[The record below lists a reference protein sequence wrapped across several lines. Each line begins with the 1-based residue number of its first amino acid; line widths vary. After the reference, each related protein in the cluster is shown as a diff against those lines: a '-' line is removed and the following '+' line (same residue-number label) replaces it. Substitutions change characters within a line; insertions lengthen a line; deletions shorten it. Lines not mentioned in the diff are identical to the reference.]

1 MKKILDKAKKSRVL
15 KYLKNLGLSSKEII
29 KKTIE
34 DNDAYFMGTQIA
46 DEIREWNENRKSQ
59 PKVGISKKLK
69 EKFWNY
75 IDKDRFEEGSYKD
88 DIKKIKD
95 TIVKGITTGDWRE
108 KDKNDF
114 FSIID
119 EDPDYLFVDDPDFPI
134 GESYFKGGK
143 MNITALRDE
152 YLKNL
157 RIVAKKESLEVL
169 SPIEPLNDKVEEL
182 KDRLIKDSE
191 YVDSTVRDEISDVSR
206 DTEYT
211 DIKDKILNI
220 ISVVSSN
227 PKIENNY
234 KDVLAD
240 ELAVLFL
247 NQAKYKSSNP
257 HVKHYTDDIKISPD
271 NIKGDLSAEMS
282 IEKNDLLDKIDK
294 AGATS
299 ISTKLE
305 EKIGSV
311 PEIVEADIEKT
322 VLPEPSEEDLS
333 ATVVASSAS
342 AQGEDFNMFGMA
354 SGIITALVALVAIP
368 VNLVNQK
375 VIDDMEKKY
384 GTNFT
389 FKQPMVVSDNISSD
403 TASKYSKAIEVKQL
417 AELKGLIESTVA
429 RQDGGSV
436 ISRAMR
442 GSKLLSPMNVEF
454 KDGVQQASDGG
465 VSYDEI
471 ISAFSESG
479 RPFFKPIAPIYS
491 TALNS
496 FTYTAVR
503 ESENYSLI
511 NNLDCLVSKGES
523 GEFIDLKRNA
533 LPSYMEVNI
542 DYTFAESPIDLKQK
556 KQTRKT
562 TMGLQILPRKIAS
575 SDILKTL
582 DELNMKYF
590 DSIVVTK
597 DERNFIKKAKNMLTF
612 WKKKGTKNEIKA
624 LKSNSFSDIVNKI
637 SNVKSPLFHLVI
649 SYPDYMELKNLG
661 TDLMDRTD
669 YSRVMT
675 RLPLISLTII
685 DEDSD
690 ILYLSEGPTMSY
702 IRHSLED
709 FVDTVSQYEKD
720 LKTIIKYNQM

>member
-1 MKKILDKAKKSRVL
+1 MNKVLDKVKKNKVI
-15 KYLKNLGLSSKEII
+15 KYLKNLGLSSKDII

-34 DNDAYFMGTQIA
+34 DNDVYFMGTQIA
-46 DEIREWNENRKSQ
+46 NDIKEWNEERKNT
-59 PKVGISKKLK
+59 PKGGLTKKLK
-69 EKFWNY
+69 EKFWEY
-75 IDKDRFEEGSYKD
+75 IDSDRFDEGSYKD
-88 DIKKIKD
+88 DVDKVKN
-95 TIVKGITTGDWRE
+95 TIIKGIKTGDWRE
-108 KDKNDF
+108 EEKNDF
-114 FSIID
+114 LSIID
-119 EDPDYLFVDDPDFPI
+119 EDPDYLFVDDPEYSF

-143 MNITALRDE
+143 MNITELRDK
-152 YLKNL
+152 YLTNL
-157 RIVAKKESLEVL
+157 RITAKKESLEVL

-182 KDRLIKDSE
+182 KERLEVNSNETDKVIRDDITDISRDSE
-191 YVDSTVRDEISDVSR
+191 YN
-206 DTEYT
+206 
-211 DIKDKILNI
+211 DIRDKILNI
-220 ISVVSSN
+220 VSVVSSN

-234 KDVLAD
+234 KEVLAD
-240 ELAVLFL
+240 ELAVLFI
-247 NQAKYKSSNP
+247 NQAKYKSSNSIGKSDT
-257 HVKHYTDDIKISPD
+257 VTEI
-271 NIKGDLSAEMS
+271 N
-282 IEKNDLLDKIDK
+282 IEKNDLLDKLDQL
-294 AGATS
+294 GATS
-299 ISTKLE
+299 VSTSLD
-305 EKIGSV
+305 EKIKEV
-311 PEIVEADIEKT
+311 PDLIKEEIDKT
-322 VLPEPSEEDLS
+322 ILPEPKESDLS
-333 ATVVASSAS
+333 SIVASSAS
-342 AQGEDFNMFGMA
+342 AKGEDFNMIGMA
-354 SGIITALVALVAIP
+354 SGIITAMVALIAIP
-368 VNLVNQK
+368 VNLINQQ
-375 VIDDMEKKY
+375 VIDDLEKKY
-384 GTNFT
+384 GTNFV

-436 ISRAMR
+436 VSRAMR

-454 KDGVQQASDGG
+454 KDGVQQASDSG

-471 ISAFSESG
+471 IAAFSESG

-496 FTYTAVR
+496 FTHTALR
-503 ESENYSLI
+503 ESENYALI
-511 NNLDCLVSKGES
+511 NRLDTQVSKGES

-542 DYTFAESPIDLKQK
+542 DYTFNESPISLNTK

-562 TMGLQILPRKIAS
+562 TMGLQILPRKISS

-637 SNVKSPLFHLVI
+637 SNVKSPLFHLVL
-649 SYPDYMELKNLG
+649 SYPDYVELKNLG
-661 TDLMDRTD
+661 TDLMNRTD
-669 YSRVMT
+669 YARVMT

-702 IRHSLED
+702 IRHSLDD

>member
-1 MKKILDKAKKSRVL
+1 MNKVLDKVKKNKVI
-15 KYLKNLGLSSKEII
+15 KYLKNLGLSSKDII

-34 DNDAYFMGTQIA
+34 DNDVYFMGTQIA
-46 DEIREWNENRKSQ
+46 NDIKEWNEERKNT
-59 PKVGISKKLK
+59 PKGGLTKKLK
-69 EKFWNY
+69 EKFWEY
-75 IDKDRFEEGSYKD
+75 IDSDRFDEGSYKD
-88 DIKKIKD
+88 DINKVKN
-95 TIVKGITTGDWRE
+95 TIIKGIKTGDWRE
-108 KDKNDF
+108 EEKNDF
-114 FSIID
+114 LSIID
-119 EDPDYLFVDDPDFPI
+119 EDPDYLFVDDPEYSF

-143 MNITALRDE
+143 MNITELRDK
-152 YLKNL
+152 YLTNL
-157 RIVAKKESLEVL
+157 RITAKKESLEVL

-182 KDRLIKDSE
+182 KERLEVNSNETDKVIRDDITDISRDSE
-191 YVDSTVRDEISDVSR
+191 YN
-206 DTEYT
+206 
-211 DIKDKILNI
+211 DIRDKILNI
-220 ISVVSSN
+220 VSVVSSN

-234 KDVLAD
+234 KEVLAD
-240 ELAVLFL
+240 ELAVLFI
-247 NQAKYKSSNP
+247 NQAKYKSSNS
-257 HVKHYTDDIKISPD
+257 VGKPD
-271 NIKGDLSAEMS
+271 TVTEIN
-282 IEKNDLLDKIDK
+282 IEKNDLLDKLDQL
-294 AGATS
+294 GATS
-299 ISTKLE
+299 VSTSLD
-305 EKIGSV
+305 EKIKEV
-311 PEIVEADIEKT
+311 PDLIKEEIDKT
-322 VLPEPSEEDLS
+322 ILPEPKEDDLS
-333 ATVVASSAS
+333 SIVASSAS
-342 AQGEDFNMFGMA
+342 AKGEDFNMIGMA
-354 SGIITALVALVAIP
+354 SGIITAMVALIAIP
-368 VNLVNQK
+368 VNLINQQ
-375 VIDDMEKKY
+375 VIDDLEKKY
-384 GTNFT
+384 GTNFV

-436 ISRAMR
+436 VSRAMR

-454 KDGVQQASDGG
+454 KDGVQQASDSG

-471 ISAFSESG
+471 IAAFSESG

-496 FTYTAVR
+496 FTHTALR
-503 ESENYSLI
+503 ESENYALI
-511 NNLDCLVSKGES
+511 NRLDTQVSKGES

-575 SDILKTL
+575 ADILKTL

-637 SNVKSPLFHLVI
+637 SNVKSPLFHLVL
-649 SYPDYMELKNLG
+649 SYPDYVELKNLG
-661 TDLMDRTD
+661 TDLMNRTD
-669 YSRVMT
+669 YARVMT

-702 IRHSLED
+702 IRHSLDD

>member
-1 MKKILDKAKKSRVL
+1 MNKVLDKVKKNKVI
-15 KYLKNLGLSSKEII
+15 KYLKNLGLSSKDII

-34 DNDAYFMGTQIA
+34 DNDVYFMGTQIA
-46 DEIREWNENRKSQ
+46 NDIKEWNEERKNV
-59 PKVGISKKLK
+59 PKGGLTKKLK
-69 EKFWNY
+69 EKFWEY
-75 IDKDRFEEGSYKD
+75 IDKDRFDEGSYKD
-88 DIKKIKD
+88 DLNKVKN
-95 TIVKGITTGDWRE
+95 TIIKGIKTGDWRE
-108 KDKNDF
+108 EEKNDF
-114 FSIID
+114 LSIID
-119 EDPDYLFVDDPDFPI
+119 EDPDYLFVDDPEYSF

-143 MNITALRDE
+143 MNITELRDK
-152 YLKNL
+152 YLTNL
-157 RIVAKKESLEVL
+157 RITAKKESLEVL

-182 KDRLIKDSE
+182 KERLEVNSNETDKVIRDDITDISRDSE
-191 YVDSTVRDEISDVSR
+191 YN
-206 DTEYT
+206 
-211 DIKDKILNI
+211 DIRDKILNI
-220 ISVVSSN
+220 VSVVSSN

-234 KDVLAD
+234 KEVLAD
-240 ELAVLFL
+240 ELAVLFI
-247 NQAKYKSSNP
+247 NQAKYKSSNSIG
-257 HVKHYTDDIKISPD
+257 KPD
-271 NIKGDLSAEMS
+271 TVTEIN
-282 IEKNDLLDKIDK
+282 IEKNDLLDKLDQL
-294 AGATS
+294 GATS
-299 ISTKLE
+299 VSTSLD
-305 EKIGSV
+305 EKIKEV
-311 PEIVEADIEKT
+311 PDLIKEEIDKT
-322 VLPEPSEEDLS
+322 ILPEPKEDELS
-333 ATVVASSAS
+333 SIVASSAS
-342 AQGEDFNMFGMA
+342 AKGEDFNMIGMA
-354 SGIITALVALVAIP
+354 SGIITAMVALIAIP
-368 VNLVNQK
+368 VNLINQQ
-375 VIDDMEKKY
+375 VIDDLEKKY
-384 GTNFT
+384 GTNFV

-436 ISRAMR
+436 VSRAMR

-454 KDGVQQASDGG
+454 KDGVQQASDSG

-471 ISAFSESG
+471 IAAFSESG

-496 FTYTAVR
+496 FTHTALR
-503 ESENYSLI
+503 ESENYALI
-511 NNLDCLVSKGES
+511 NRLDTLVSKGES

-542 DYTFAESPIDLKQK
+542 DYTFNESPISLNTK

-562 TMGLQILPRKIAS
+562 TMGLQILPRKISS

-637 SNVKSPLFHLVI
+637 SNVKSPLFHLVL
-649 SYPDYMELKNLG
+649 SYPDYVELKNLG
-661 TDLMDRTD
+661 TDLMNRTD
-669 YSRVMT
+669 YARVMT

-702 IRHSLED
+702 IRHSLDD

>member
-1 MKKILDKAKKSRVL
+1 MNKVLDKVKKNKVI
-15 KYLKNLGLSSKEII
+15 KYLKNLGLSSKDII

-34 DNDAYFMGTQIA
+34 DNDVYFMGTQIA
-46 DEIREWNENRKSQ
+46 NDIKEWNEERKNT
-59 PKVGISKKLK
+59 PKGGLTKKLK
-69 EKFWNY
+69 EKFWEY
-75 IDKDRFEEGSYKD
+75 IDSDRFDEGSYKD
-88 DIKKIKD
+88 DVDKVKN
-95 TIVKGITTGDWRE
+95 TIIKGIKTGDWRE
-108 KDKNDF
+108 EEKDDF
-114 FSIID
+114 LSIID
-119 EDPDYLFVDDPDFPI
+119 EDPDYLFVDDPEYSF

-143 MNITALRDE
+143 MNITELRDK
-152 YLKNL
+152 YLTNL
-157 RIVAKKESLEVL
+157 RITAKKESLEVL

-182 KDRLIKDSE
+182 KERLEVNSNETDKVIRDDITDISRDSE
-191 YVDSTVRDEISDVSR
+191 YN
-206 DTEYT
+206 
-211 DIKDKILNI
+211 DIRDKILNI
-220 ISVVSSN
+220 VSVVSSN

-234 KDVLAD
+234 KEVLAD
-240 ELAVLFL
+240 ELAVLFI
-247 NQAKYKSSNP
+247 NQAKYKSSNSIG
-257 HVKHYTDDIKISPD
+257 KPD
-271 NIKGDLSAEMS
+271 TVTEIN
-282 IEKNDLLDKIDK
+282 IEKNDLLDKLDQL
-294 AGATS
+294 GATS
-299 ISTKLE
+299 VSTSLD
-305 EKIGSV
+305 EKIKEV
-311 PEIVEADIEKT
+311 PDLIKEEIDKT
-322 VLPEPSEEDLS
+322 ILPEPKESDLS
-333 ATVVASSAS
+333 SIVASSAS
-342 AQGEDFNMFGMA
+342 AKGEDFNMIGMA
-354 SGIITALVALVAIP
+354 SGIITAMVALIAIP
-368 VNLVNQK
+368 VNLINQQ
-375 VIDDMEKKY
+375 VIDDLEKKY
-384 GTNFT
+384 GTNFV

-436 ISRAMR
+436 VSRAMR

-454 KDGVQQASDGG
+454 KDGVQQASDSG

-471 ISAFSESG
+471 IAAFSESG

-496 FTYTAVR
+496 FTHTALR
-503 ESENYSLI
+503 ESENYALI
-511 NNLDCLVSKGES
+511 NRLDTQVSKGES

-542 DYTFAESPIDLKQK
+542 DYTFNESPISLNTK

-562 TMGLQILPRKIAS
+562 TMGLQILPRKISS

-637 SNVKSPLFHLVI
+637 SNVKSPLFHLVL
-649 SYPDYMELKNLG
+649 SYPDYVELKNLG
-661 TDLMDRTD
+661 TDLMNRTD
-669 YSRVMT
+669 YARVMT

-702 IRHSLED
+702 IRHSLDD

>member
-1 MKKILDKAKKSRVL
+1 MNKVLDKVKKNKVI
-15 KYLKNLGLSSKEII
+15 KYLKNLGLSSKDII

-34 DNDAYFMGTQIA
+34 DNDVYFMGTQIA
-46 DEIREWNENRKSQ
+46 NDIKEWNEERKNT
-59 PKVGISKKLK
+59 PKGGLTKKLK
-69 EKFWNY
+69 EKFWEY
-75 IDKDRFEEGSYKD
+75 IDSDRFDEGSYKD
-88 DIKKIKD
+88 DINKVKN
-95 TIVKGITTGDWRE
+95 TIIKGIKTGDWRE
-108 KDKNDF
+108 EEKDDF
-114 FSIID
+114 LSIID
-119 EDPDYLFVDDPDFPI
+119 EDPDYLFVDDPEYSF

-143 MNITALRDE
+143 MNITELRDK
-152 YLKNL
+152 YLTNL
-157 RIVAKKESLEVL
+157 RITAKKESLEVL

-182 KDRLIKDSE
+182 KERLEVNSNETDKVIRDDITDISRDSE
-191 YVDSTVRDEISDVSR
+191 YN
-206 DTEYT
+206 
-211 DIKDKILNI
+211 DIRDKILNI
-220 ISVVSSN
+220 VSVVSSN

-234 KDVLAD
+234 KEVLAD
-240 ELAVLFL
+240 ELAVLFI
-247 NQAKYKSSNP
+247 NQAKYKSSNSIG
-257 HVKHYTDDIKISPD
+257 KPD
-271 NIKGDLSAEMS
+271 TVTEINV
-282 IEKNDLLDKIDK
+282 EKNDLLDKLDQL
-294 AGATS
+294 GATS
-299 ISTKLE
+299 VSTSLD
-305 EKIGSV
+305 EKIKEV
-311 PEIVEADIEKT
+311 PDLIKEEIDKSI
-322 VLPEPSEEDLS
+322 LPEPKEADLS
-333 ATVVASSAS
+333 SIVASSAS
-342 AQGEDFNMFGMA
+342 AKGEDFNMIGMA
-354 SGIITALVALVAIP
+354 SGIITAMVALIAIP
-368 VNLVNQK
+368 VNLINQQ
-375 VIDDMEKKY
+375 VIDDLEKKY
-384 GTNFT
+384 GTNFV

-436 ISRAMR
+436 VSRAMR

-454 KDGVQQASDGG
+454 KDGVQQASDSG

-471 ISAFSESG
+471 IAAFSESG

-496 FTYTAVR
+496 FTHTALR
-503 ESENYSLI
+503 ESENYALI
-511 NNLDCLVSKGES
+511 NRLDTQVSKGES

-542 DYTFAESPIDLKQK
+542 DYTFNESPISLNSK

-562 TMGLQILPRKIAS
+562 TMGLQILPRKISS

-637 SNVKSPLFHLVI
+637 SNVKSPLFHLVL
-649 SYPDYMELKNLG
+649 SYPDYVELKNLG
-661 TDLMDRTD
+661 TDLMNRTD
-669 YSRVMT
+669 YARVMT

-702 IRHSLED
+702 IRHSLDD

>member
-1 MKKILDKAKKSRVL
+1 MNKVLDKVKKNKVI
-15 KYLKNLGLSSKEII
+15 KYLKNLGLSSKDII

-34 DNDAYFMGTQIA
+34 DNDVYFMGTQIA
-46 DEIREWNENRKSQ
+46 NDIKEWNEERKNT
-59 PKVGISKKLK
+59 PKGGLTKKLK
-69 EKFWNY
+69 EKFWEY
-75 IDKDRFEEGSYKD
+75 IDSDRFDEGSYKD
-88 DIKKIKD
+88 DLNKVKD
-95 TIVKGITTGDWRE
+95 TIIKGIKTGDWRE
-108 KDKNDF
+108 EEKNDF
-114 FSIID
+114 LSIID
-119 EDPDYLFVDDPDFPI
+119 EDPDYLFVDDPEYSF

-143 MNITALRDE
+143 MNITELRDK
-152 YLKNL
+152 YLTNL
-157 RIVAKKESLEVL
+157 RITAKKESLEVL

-182 KDRLIKDSE
+182 KERLEVNSNETDKVIRDDITDISRDSE
-191 YVDSTVRDEISDVSR
+191 YN
-206 DTEYT
+206 
-211 DIKDKILNI
+211 DIRDKILNI
-220 ISVVSSN
+220 VSVVSSN

-234 KDVLAD
+234 KEVLAD
-240 ELAVLFL
+240 ELAVLFI
-247 NQAKYKSSNP
+247 NQAKYKSSNSIG
-257 HVKHYTDDIKISPD
+257 KPD
-271 NIKGDLSAEMS
+271 TVTEIS
-282 IEKNDLLDKIDK
+282 IEKNDLLDKLDQL
-294 AGATS
+294 GATS
-299 ISTKLE
+299 VSTSLD
-305 EKIGSV
+305 EKIKEV
-311 PEIVEADIEKT
+311 PDLIKEEIDKT
-322 VLPEPSEEDLS
+322 ILPEPKEADLS
-333 ATVVASSAS
+333 SIVASSAS
-342 AQGEDFNMFGMA
+342 AKGEDFNMIGMA
-354 SGIITALVALVAIP
+354 SGIITAMVALIAIP
-368 VNLVNQK
+368 VNLINQQ
-375 VIDDMEKKY
+375 VIDDLEKKY
-384 GTNFT
+384 GTNFV

-436 ISRAMR
+436 VSRAMR

-454 KDGVQQASDGG
+454 KDGVQQVSDSG

-471 ISAFSESG
+471 IAAFSESG

-496 FTYTAVR
+496 FTHTALR
-503 ESENYSLI
+503 ESENYALI
-511 NNLDCLVSKGES
+511 NRLDTQVSKGES

-542 DYTFAESPIDLKQK
+542 DYTFNESPISLNTK

-562 TMGLQILPRKIAS
+562 TMGLQILPRKISS

-637 SNVKSPLFHLVI
+637 SNVKSPLFHLVL
-649 SYPDYMELKNLG
+649 SYPDYVELKNLG
-661 TDLMDRTD
+661 TDLMNRTD
-669 YSRVMT
+669 YARVMT

-702 IRHSLED
+702 IRHSLDD

>member
-1 MKKILDKAKKSRVL
+1 MNKVLDKVKKNKVI
-15 KYLKNLGLSSKEII
+15 KYLNNLGLSSKDII

-34 DNDAYFMGTQIA
+34 DNDVYFMGTQIA
-46 DEIREWNENRKSQ
+46 NDIKEWNEERKNT
-59 PKVGISKKLK
+59 PKGGLTKKLK
-69 EKFWNY
+69 EKFWEY
-75 IDKDRFEEGSYKD
+75 IDSDRFDEGSYKD
-88 DIKKIKD
+88 DLNKVKD
-95 TIVKGITTGDWRE
+95 TIIKGIKTGDWRE
-108 KDKNDF
+108 EEKNDF
-114 FSIID
+114 LSIID
-119 EDPDYLFVDDPDFPI
+119 EDPDYLFVDDPEYSF

-143 MNITALRDE
+143 MNITELRDK
-152 YLKNL
+152 YLTNL
-157 RIVAKKESLEVL
+157 RITAKKESLEVL

-182 KDRLIKDSE
+182 KERLEVNSNETDKVIRDDITDISRDSE
-191 YVDSTVRDEISDVSR
+191 YN
-206 DTEYT
+206 
-211 DIKDKILNI
+211 DIRDKILNI
-220 ISVVSSN
+220 VSVVSSN

-234 KDVLAD
+234 KEVLAD
-240 ELAVLFL
+240 ELAVLFI
-247 NQAKYKSSNP
+247 NQAKYKSSNSIG
-257 HVKHYTDDIKISPD
+257 KPD
-271 NIKGDLSAEMS
+271 TVTEIN
-282 IEKNDLLDKIDK
+282 IEKNDLLDKLDQL
-294 AGATS
+294 GATS
-299 ISTKLE
+299 VSTSLD
-305 EKIGSV
+305 EKIKEV
-311 PEIVEADIEKT
+311 PDLIKEEIDKT
-322 VLPEPSEEDLS
+322 ILPEPKEDELTS
-333 ATVVASSAS
+333 IVASSAS
-342 AQGEDFNMFGMA
+342 AKGEDFNMIGMA
-354 SGIITALVALVAIP
+354 SGIITAMVALIAIP
-368 VNLVNQK
+368 VNLINQQ
-375 VIDDMEKKY
+375 VIDDLEKKY
-384 GTNFT
+384 GTNFV

-436 ISRAMR
+436 VSRAMR

-454 KDGVQQASDGG
+454 KDGVHQASDSG

-471 ISAFSESG
+471 IAAFSESG

-496 FTYTAVR
+496 FTHTALR
-503 ESENYSLI
+503 ESENYALI
-511 NNLDCLVSKGES
+511 NRLDTQVSKGES

-542 DYTFAESPIDLKQK
+542 DYTFNESPISLNTK

-562 TMGLQILPRKIAS
+562 TMGLQILPRKISS

-637 SNVKSPLFHLVI
+637 SNVKSPLFHLVL
-649 SYPDYMELKNLG
+649 SYPDYVELKNLG
-661 TDLMDRTD
+661 TDLMNRTD
-669 YSRVMT
+669 YARVMT

-702 IRHSLED
+702 IRHSLDD

>member
-1 MKKILDKAKKSRVL
+1 MNKVLDKVKKNKVI
-15 KYLKNLGLSSKEII
+15 KYLKNLGLSSKDII

-34 DNDAYFMGTQIA
+34 DNDVYFMGTQIA
-46 DEIREWNENRKSQ
+46 NDIKEWNEERKNT
-59 PKVGISKKLK
+59 PKGGLTKKLK
-69 EKFWNY
+69 EKFWEY
-75 IDKDRFEEGSYKD
+75 IDSDRFDEGSYKD
-88 DIKKIKD
+88 DINKVKN
-95 TIVKGITTGDWRE
+95 TIIKGIKTGDWRE
-108 KDKNDF
+108 EEKNDF
-114 FSIID
+114 LSIID
-119 EDPDYLFVDDPDFPI
+119 EDPDYLFVDDPEYSF

-143 MNITALRDE
+143 MNITELRDK
-152 YLKNL
+152 YLTNL
-157 RIVAKKESLEVL
+157 RITAKKESLEVL

-182 KDRLIKDSE
+182 KERLEVNSNETDKVIRDDITDISRDSE
-191 YVDSTVRDEISDVSR
+191 YN
-206 DTEYT
+206 
-211 DIKDKILNI
+211 DIRDKILNI
-220 ISVVSSN
+220 VSVVSSN

-234 KDVLAD
+234 KEVLAD
-240 ELAVLFL
+240 ELAVLFI
-247 NQAKYKSSNP
+247 NQAKYKSSNSIG
-257 HVKHYTDDIKISPD
+257 KPD
-271 NIKGDLSAEMS
+271 TVTEIN
-282 IEKNDLLDKIDK
+282 IEKNDLLDKLDQL
-294 AGATS
+294 GATS
-299 ISTKLE
+299 VSTSLD
-305 EKIGSV
+305 EKIKEV
-311 PEIVEADIEKT
+311 PDLIKEEIDKT
-322 VLPEPSEEDLS
+322 ILPEPKEDELTS
-333 ATVVASSAS
+333 IVASSAS
-342 AQGEDFNMFGMA
+342 AKGEDFNMIGMA
-354 SGIITALVALVAIP
+354 SGIITAMVALIAIP
-368 VNLVNQK
+368 VNLINQQ
-375 VIDDMEKKY
+375 VIDDLEKKY
-384 GTNFT
+384 GTNFV

-436 ISRAMR
+436 VSRAMR

-454 KDGVQQASDGG
+454 KDGVQQASDSG

-471 ISAFSESG
+471 IAAFSESG

-496 FTYTAVR
+496 FTYTALR
-503 ESENYSLI
+503 ESENYALI
-511 NNLDCLVSKGES
+511 NRLDTQVSKGES

-542 DYTFAESPIDLKQK
+542 DYTFNESPISLNTK

-562 TMGLQILPRKIAS
+562 TMGLQILPRKISS

-637 SNVKSPLFHLVI
+637 SNVKSPLFHLVL
-649 SYPDYMELKNLG
+649 SYPDYVELKNLG
-661 TDLMDRTD
+661 TDLMNRTD
-669 YSRVMT
+669 YARVMT

-702 IRHSLED
+702 IRHSLDD

>member
-1 MKKILDKAKKSRVL
+1 MNKVLDKVKKNKVI
-15 KYLKNLGLSSKEII
+15 KYLKNLGLSSKDII

-34 DNDAYFMGTQIA
+34 DNDVYFMGTQIA
-46 DEIREWNENRKSQ
+46 NDIKEWNEERKNT
-59 PKVGISKKLK
+59 PKGGLTKKLK
-69 EKFWNY
+69 EKFWEY
-75 IDKDRFEEGSYKD
+75 IDSDRFDEGSYKD
-88 DIKKIKD
+88 DINKVKN
-95 TIVKGITTGDWRE
+95 TIIKGIKTGDWRE
-108 KDKNDF
+108 EEKNDF
-114 FSIID
+114 LSIID
-119 EDPDYLFVDDPDFPI
+119 EDPDYLFVDDPEYSF

-143 MNITALRDE
+143 MNITELRDK
-152 YLKNL
+152 YLTNL
-157 RIVAKKESLEVL
+157 RITAKKESLEVL

-182 KDRLIKDSE
+182 KERLEVNSNETDKVIRDDITDISRDSE
-191 YVDSTVRDEISDVSR
+191 YN
-206 DTEYT
+206 
-211 DIKDKILNI
+211 DIRDKILNI
-220 ISVVSSN
+220 VSVVSSN

-234 KDVLAD
+234 KEVLAD
-240 ELAVLFL
+240 ELAVLFI
-247 NQAKYKSSNP
+247 NQAKYKSSNS
-257 HVKHYTDDIKISPD
+257 VGKPD
-271 NIKGDLSAEMS
+271 TVTEIN
-282 IEKNDLLDKIDK
+282 IEKNDLLDKLDQL
-294 AGATS
+294 GATS
-299 ISTKLE
+299 VSTSLD
-305 EKIGSV
+305 EKIKEV
-311 PEIVEADIEKT
+311 PDLIKEEIDKT
-322 VLPEPSEEDLS
+322 ILPEPKEDDLS
-333 ATVVASSAS
+333 SIVASSAS
-342 AQGEDFNMFGMA
+342 AKGEDFNMIGMA
-354 SGIITALVALVAIP
+354 SGIITAMVALIAIP
-368 VNLVNQK
+368 VNLINQQ
-375 VIDDMEKKY
+375 VIDDLEKKY
-384 GTNFT
+384 GTNFV

-436 ISRAMR
+436 VSRAMR

-454 KDGVQQASDGG
+454 KDGVQQASDSG

-471 ISAFSESG
+471 IAAFSESG

-496 FTYTAVR
+496 FTHTALR
-503 ESENYSLI
+503 ESENYALI
-511 NNLDCLVSKGES
+511 NRLDTQVSKGES

-542 DYTFAESPIDLKQK
+542 DYTFNESPISLNTK

-562 TMGLQILPRKIAS
+562 TMGLQILPRKISS

-637 SNVKSPLFHLVI
+637 SNVKSPLFHLVL
-649 SYPDYMELKNLG
+649 SYPDYVELKNLG
-661 TDLMDRTD
+661 TDLMNRTD
-669 YSRVMT
+669 YARVMT

-702 IRHSLED
+702 IRHSLDD

>member
-1 MKKILDKAKKSRVL
+1 MNKVLDKVKKNKVI
-15 KYLKNLGLSSKEII
+15 KYLKNLGLSSKDII

-34 DNDAYFMGTQIA
+34 DNDVYFMGTQIA
-46 DEIREWNENRKSQ
+46 NDIKEWNEERKNT
-59 PKVGISKKLK
+59 PKGGLTKKLK
-69 EKFWNY
+69 EKFWEY
-75 IDKDRFEEGSYKD
+75 IDSDRFDEGSYKD
-88 DIKKIKD
+88 DLNKVKN
-95 TIVKGITTGDWRE
+95 TIIKGIKTGDWRE
-108 KDKNDF
+108 EEKDDF
-114 FSIID
+114 LSIID
-119 EDPDYLFVDDPDFPI
+119 EDPDYLFVDDPEYSF

-143 MNITALRDE
+143 MNITELRDK
-152 YLKNL
+152 YLTNL
-157 RIVAKKESLEVL
+157 RITAKKESLEVL

-182 KDRLIKDSE
+182 KERLEVNSNETDKVIRDDITDISRDSE
-191 YVDSTVRDEISDVSR
+191 YSDIR
-206 DTEYT
+206 
-211 DIKDKILNI
+211 DKILNI
-220 ISVVSSN
+220 VSVVSSN

-234 KDVLAD
+234 KEVLAD
-240 ELAVLFL
+240 ELAVLFI
-247 NQAKYKSSNP
+247 NQAKYKSSNNIG
-257 HVKHYTDDIKISPD
+257 KPD
-271 NIKGDLSAEMS
+271 TVTEIN
-282 IEKNDLLDKIDK
+282 IEKNDLLDKLDQL
-294 AGATS
+294 GATS
-299 ISTKLE
+299 VSTSLD
-305 EKIGSV
+305 EKIKEV
-311 PEIVEADIEKT
+311 PDLIKEEIDKT
-322 VLPEPSEEDLS
+322 ILPEPKEADLS
-333 ATVVASSAS
+333 SIVASSAS
-342 AQGEDFNMFGMA
+342 AKGEDFNMIGMA
-354 SGIITALVALVAIP
+354 SGIITAMVALIAIP
-368 VNLVNQK
+368 VNLINQQ
-375 VIDDMEKKY
+375 VIDDLEKKY
-384 GTNFT
+384 GTNFV

-436 ISRAMR
+436 VSRAMR

-454 KDGVQQASDGG
+454 KDGVQQVSDSG

-471 ISAFSESG
+471 IAAFSESG

-496 FTYTAVR
+496 FTHTALR
-503 ESENYSLI
+503 ESENYALI
-511 NNLDCLVSKGES
+511 NKLDTQVSKGES

-542 DYTFAESPIDLKQK
+542 DYTFNESPISLNTK

-562 TMGLQILPRKIAS
+562 TMGLQILPRKISS

-637 SNVKSPLFHLVI
+637 SNVKSPLFHLVL
-649 SYPDYMELKNLG
+649 SYPDYVELKNLG
-661 TDLMDRTD
+661 TDLMNRTD
-669 YSRVMT
+669 YARVMT

-702 IRHSLED
+702 IRHSLDD

>member
-1 MKKILDKAKKSRVL
+1 MNKVLDKVKKNKVI
-15 KYLKNLGLSSKEII
+15 KYLKNLGLSSKDII

-34 DNDAYFMGTQIA
+34 DNDVYFMGTQIA
-46 DEIREWNENRKSQ
+46 NDIKEWNEERKNT
-59 PKVGISKKLK
+59 PKGGLTKKLK
-69 EKFWNY
+69 EKFWEY
-75 IDKDRFEEGSYKD
+75 IDSDRFDEGSYKD
-88 DIKKIKD
+88 DLNKVKD
-95 TIVKGITTGDWRE
+95 TIIKGIKTGDWRE
-108 KDKNDF
+108 EEKDDF
-114 FSIID
+114 LSIID
-119 EDPDYLFVDDPDFPI
+119 EDPDYLFVDDPEYSF

-143 MNITALRDE
+143 MNITELRDK
-152 YLKNL
+152 YLTNL
-157 RIVAKKESLEVL
+157 RITAKKESLEVL

-182 KDRLIKDSE
+182 KERLEVNSNETDKVIRDDITDISRDSE
-191 YVDSTVRDEISDVSR
+191 YN
-206 DTEYT
+206 
-211 DIKDKILNI
+211 DIRDKILNI
-220 ISVVSSN
+220 VSVVSSN

-234 KDVLAD
+234 KEVLAD
-240 ELAVLFL
+240 ELAVLFI
-247 NQAKYKSSNP
+247 NQAKYKSSNSIG
-257 HVKHYTDDIKISPD
+257 KPD
-271 NIKGDLSAEMS
+271 TVTEIN
-282 IEKNDLLDKIDK
+282 IEKNDLLDKLDQL
-294 AGATS
+294 GATS
-299 ISTKLE
+299 VSTSLD
-305 EKIGSV
+305 EKIKEV
-311 PEIVEADIEKT
+311 PDLIKEEIDKT
-322 VLPEPSEEDLS
+322 ILPEPKEDEMS
-333 ATVVASSAS
+333 SIVASSAS
-342 AQGEDFNMFGMA
+342 AKGEDFNMIGMA
-354 SGIITALVALVAIP
+354 SGIITAMVALIAIP
-368 VNLVNQK
+368 VNLINQQ
-375 VIDDMEKKY
+375 VIDDLEKKY
-384 GTNFT
+384 GTNFV

-436 ISRAMR
+436 VSRAMR

-454 KDGVQQASDGG
+454 KDGVQQASDSG

-471 ISAFSESG
+471 IAAFSESG

-496 FTYTAVR
+496 FTHTALR
-503 ESENYSLI
+503 ESENYALI
-511 NNLDCLVSKGES
+511 NRLDTQVSKGES

-542 DYTFAESPIDLKQK
+542 DYTFNESPISLNTK

-562 TMGLQILPRKIAS
+562 TMGLQILPRKISS

-637 SNVKSPLFHLVI
+637 SNVKSPLFHLVL
-649 SYPDYMELKNLG
+649 SYPDYVELKNLG
-661 TDLMDRTD
+661 TDLMNRTD
-669 YSRVMT
+669 YVRVMT

-702 IRHSLED
+702 IRHSLDD

>member
-1 MKKILDKAKKSRVL
+1 MNKVLDKVKKNKVI
-15 KYLKNLGLSSKEII
+15 KYLKNLGLSSKDII

-34 DNDAYFMGTQIA
+34 DNDVYFMGTQIA
-46 DEIREWNENRKSQ
+46 NDIKEWNEERKNT
-59 PKVGISKKLK
+59 PKGGLTKKLK
-69 EKFWNY
+69 EKFWEY
-75 IDKDRFEEGSYKD
+75 IDSDRFDEGSYKD
-88 DIKKIKD
+88 DLNKIKN
-95 TIVKGITTGDWRE
+95 TIVKGIKTGDWRE
-108 KDKNDF
+108 EEKDDF
-114 FSIID
+114 LSIID
-119 EDPDYLFVDDPDFPI
+119 EDPDYLFVDDPEYSF

-143 MNITALRDE
+143 MNITELRDK
-152 YLKNL
+152 YLTNL
-157 RIVAKKESLEVL
+157 RITAKKESLEVL

-182 KDRLIKDSE
+182 KERLEVNSNETDKVIRDDITDISRDSE
-191 YVDSTVRDEISDVSR
+191 YN
-206 DTEYT
+206 
-211 DIKDKILNI
+211 DIRDKILNI
-220 ISVVSSN
+220 VSVVSSN

-234 KDVLAD
+234 KEVLAD
-240 ELAVLFL
+240 ELAVLFI
-247 NQAKYKSSNP
+247 NQAKYKSSNSIG
-257 HVKHYTDDIKISPD
+257 KPD
-271 NIKGDLSAEMS
+271 TVTEIN
-282 IEKNDLLDKIDK
+282 IEKNDLLDKLDQL
-294 AGATS
+294 GATS
-299 ISTKLE
+299 VSTSLD
-305 EKIGSV
+305 EKIKEV
-311 PEIVEADIEKT
+311 PNLIKEEIDKT
-322 VLPEPSEEDLS
+322 ILPEPKEDDLS
-333 ATVVASSAS
+333 SIVASSDS
-342 AQGEDFNMFGMA
+342 AKGEDFNMIGMA
-354 SGIITALVALVAIP
+354 SGIITAMVALIAIP
-368 VNLVNQK
+368 VNLINQQ
-375 VIDDMEKKY
+375 VIDDLEKKY
-384 GTNFT
+384 GTNFV

-436 ISRAMR
+436 VSRAMR

-454 KDGVQQASDGG
+454 KDGVQQASDSG

-471 ISAFSESG
+471 IAAFSESG

-496 FTYTAVR
+496 FTHTALR
-503 ESENYSLI
+503 ESENYALI
-511 NNLDCLVSKGES
+511 NRLDTQVSKGES

-542 DYTFAESPIDLKQK
+542 DYTFNESPISLNTK

-562 TMGLQILPRKIAS
+562 TMGLQILPRKISS

-637 SNVKSPLFHLVI
+637 SNVKSPLFHLVL
-649 SYPDYMELKNLG
+649 SYPDYVELKNLG
-661 TDLMDRTD
+661 TDLMNRAD
-669 YSRVMT
+669 YARVMT

-702 IRHSLED
+702 IRHSLDD

>member
-1 MKKILDKAKKSRVL
+1 MNKVLDKVKKNKVI
-15 KYLKNLGLSSKEII
+15 KYLKNLGLSSKDII

-34 DNDAYFMGTQIA
+34 DNDVYFMGTQIA
-46 DEIREWNENRKSQ
+46 NDIKEWNEERKNT
-59 PKVGISKKLK
+59 PKGGLTKKLK
-69 EKFWNY
+69 EKFWEY
-75 IDKDRFEEGSYKD
+75 IDSDRFDEGSYKD
-88 DIKKIKD
+88 DLNKVKD
-95 TIVKGITTGDWRE
+95 TIIKGIKTGDWRE
-108 KDKNDF
+108 EEKDDF
-114 FSIID
+114 LSIIE
-119 EDPDYLFVDDPDFPI
+119 EDPDYLFVDDPEYSF

-143 MNITALRDE
+143 MNITELRDK
-152 YLKNL
+152 YLTNL
-157 RIVAKKESLEVL
+157 RITAKKESLEVL

-182 KDRLIKDSE
+182 KERLEVNSNETDKVI
-191 YVDSTVRDEISDVSR
+191 RDDITDISR
-206 DTEYT
+206 DNEYN
-211 DIKDKILNI
+211 DIRDKILNI
-220 ISVVSSN
+220 VSVVSSN

-234 KDVLAD
+234 KEVLAD
-240 ELAVLFL
+240 ELAVLFI
-247 NQAKYKSSNP
+247 NQAKYKSSNSIG
-257 HVKHYTDDIKISPD
+257 KPD
-271 NIKGDLSAEMS
+271 TVTEIN
-282 IEKNDLLDKIDK
+282 IEKNDLLDKLDQL
-294 AGATS
+294 GATS
-299 ISTKLE
+299 VSTSLD
-305 EKIGSV
+305 EKIKEV
-311 PEIVEADIEKT
+311 PDLIKEEIDKT
-322 VLPEPSEEDLS
+322 ILPEPKEDDLS
-333 ATVVASSAS
+333 SIVASSAS
-342 AQGEDFNMFGMA
+342 AKGEDFNMIGMA
-354 SGIITALVALVAIP
+354 SGIITAMVALIAIP
-368 VNLVNQK
+368 VNLINQQ
-375 VIDDMEKKY
+375 VIDDLEKKY
-384 GTNFT
+384 GTNFV

-436 ISRAMR
+436 VSRAMR

-454 KDGVQQASDGG
+454 KDGVQQASDSG

-471 ISAFSESG
+471 IAAFSESG

-496 FTYTAVR
+496 FTHTALR
-503 ESENYSLI
+503 ESENYALI
-511 NNLDCLVSKGES
+511 NRLDTQVSKGES

-542 DYTFAESPIDLKQK
+542 DYTFNESPISLNTK

-562 TMGLQILPRKIAS
+562 TMGLQILPRKISS

-637 SNVKSPLFHLVI
+637 SNVKSPLFHLVL
-649 SYPDYMELKNLG
+649 SYPDYVELKNLG
-661 TDLMDRTD
+661 TDLMNRTD
-669 YSRVMT
+669 YARVMT

-702 IRHSLED
+702 IRHSLDD

>member
-1 MKKILDKAKKSRVL
+1 MNKVLDKVKKNKVI
-15 KYLKNLGLSSKEII
+15 KYLKNLGLSSKDII

-34 DNDAYFMGTQIA
+34 DNDVYFMGTQIA
-46 DEIREWNENRKSQ
+46 NDIKEWNEERKNT
-59 PKVGISKKLK
+59 PKGGLTKKLK
-69 EKFWNY
+69 EKFWEY
-75 IDKDRFEEGSYKD
+75 IDSDRFDEGSYKD
-88 DIKKIKD
+88 DINKVKN
-95 TIVKGITTGDWRE
+95 TIIKGIKTGDWRE
-108 KDKNDF
+108 EEKNDF
-114 FSIID
+114 LSIVD
-119 EDPDYLFVDDPDFPI
+119 EDPDYLFVDDPEYSF

-143 MNITALRDE
+143 MNITELRDK
-152 YLKNL
+152 YLTNL
-157 RIVAKKESLEVL
+157 RITAKKESLEVL

-182 KDRLIKDSE
+182 KERLEVNSNETDKVIRDDITDISRDSE
-191 YVDSTVRDEISDVSR
+191 YN
-206 DTEYT
+206 
-211 DIKDKILNI
+211 DIRDKILNI
-220 ISVVSSN
+220 VSVVSSN

-234 KDVLAD
+234 KEVLAD
-240 ELAVLFL
+240 ELAVLFI
-247 NQAKYKSSNP
+247 NQAKYKSSNSIG
-257 HVKHYTDDIKISPD
+257 KPD
-271 NIKGDLSAEMS
+271 TVTEIN
-282 IEKNDLLDKIDK
+282 IEKNDLLDKLDQL
-294 AGATS
+294 GATS
-299 ISTKLE
+299 VSTSLD
-305 EKIGSV
+305 EKIKEV
-311 PEIVEADIEKT
+311 PDLIKEEIDKT
-322 VLPEPSEEDLS
+322 ILPEPNEADLS
-333 ATVVASSAS
+333 SIVASSAS
-342 AQGEDFNMFGMA
+342 AKGEDFNMIGMA
-354 SGIITALVALVAIP
+354 SGIITAMVALIAIP
-368 VNLVNQK
+368 VNLINQQ
-375 VIDDMEKKY
+375 VIDDLEKKY
-384 GTNFT
+384 GTNFV

-436 ISRAMR
+436 VSRAMR

-454 KDGVQQASDGG
+454 KDGVQQASDSG

-471 ISAFSESG
+471 IAAFSESG

-496 FTYTAVR
+496 FTYVALR
-503 ESENYSLI
+503 ESENYALI
-511 NNLDCLVSKGES
+511 NRLDTQVSKGES

-542 DYTFAESPIDLKQK
+542 DYTFNESPISLNTK

-562 TMGLQILPRKIAS
+562 TMGLQILPRKISS

-637 SNVKSPLFHLVI
+637 SNVKSPLFHLVL
-649 SYPDYMELKNLG
+649 SYPDYVELKNLG
-661 TDLMDRTD
+661 TDLMNRTD
-669 YSRVMT
+669 YARVMT

-702 IRHSLED
+702 IRHSLDD

>member
-1 MKKILDKAKKSRVL
+1 MNKVLDKVKKNKVI
-15 KYLKNLGLSSKEII
+15 KYLKNLGLSSKDII

-34 DNDAYFMGTQIA
+34 DNDVYFMGTQIA
-46 DEIREWNENRKSQ
+46 NDIKEWNEERKNT
-59 PKVGISKKLK
+59 PKGGLTKKLK
-69 EKFWNY
+69 EKFWEY
-75 IDKDRFEEGSYKD
+75 VDSDRFDEGSYKD
-88 DIKKIKD
+88 DLNKVKN
-95 TIVKGITTGDWRE
+95 TIIKGIKTGDWRE
-108 KDKNDF
+108 EEKDDF
-114 FSIID
+114 LSIID
-119 EDPDYLFVDDPDFPI
+119 EDPDYLFVDDPEYSF

-143 MNITALRDE
+143 MNITELRDK
-152 YLKNL
+152 YLTNL
-157 RIVAKKESLEVL
+157 RITAKKESLEVL

-182 KDRLIKDSE
+182 KERLEVNSNETDKVIRDDITDISRDSE
-191 YVDSTVRDEISDVSR
+191 YN
-206 DTEYT
+206 
-211 DIKDKILNI
+211 DIRDKILNI
-220 ISVVSSN
+220 VSVVSSN

-234 KDVLAD
+234 KEVLAD
-240 ELAVLFL
+240 ELAVLFI
-247 NQAKYKSSNP
+247 NQAKYKSSNSIG
-257 HVKHYTDDIKISPD
+257 KPD
-271 NIKGDLSAEMS
+271 TVTEIN
-282 IEKNDLLDKIDK
+282 IEKNDLLDKLDQL
-294 AGATS
+294 GATS
-299 ISTKLE
+299 VSTSLD
-305 EKIGSV
+305 EKIKEV
-311 PEIVEADIEKT
+311 PDLIKEEIDKT
-322 VLPEPSEEDLS
+322 ILPEPKEDELS
-333 ATVVASSAS
+333 SIVASSAS
-342 AQGEDFNMFGMA
+342 AKGEDFNMIGMA
-354 SGIITALVALVAIP
+354 SGIITAMVALIAIP
-368 VNLVNQK
+368 VNLINQQ
-375 VIDDMEKKY
+375 VIDDLEKKY
-384 GTNFT
+384 GTNFV

-436 ISRAMR
+436 VSRAMR

-454 KDGVQQASDGG
+454 KDGVQQASDSG

-471 ISAFSESG
+471 IAAFSESG

-496 FTYTAVR
+496 FTHTALR
-503 ESENYSLI
+503 ESENYALI
-511 NNLDCLVSKGES
+511 NRLDTQVSKGES

-542 DYTFAESPIDLKQK
+542 DYTFNESPISLNTK

-562 TMGLQILPRKIAS
+562 TMGLQILPRKISS

-637 SNVKSPLFHLVI
+637 SNVKSPLFHLVL
-649 SYPDYMELKNLG
+649 SYPDYVELKNLG
-661 TDLMDRTD
+661 TDLMNRTD
-669 YSRVMT
+669 YARVMT

-702 IRHSLED
+702 IRHSLDD

>member
-1 MKKILDKAKKSRVL
+1 MNKVLDKVKKNKVI
-15 KYLKNLGLSSKEII
+15 KYLKNLGLSSKDII

-34 DNDAYFMGTQIA
+34 DNDVYFMGTQIA
-46 DEIREWNENRKSQ
+46 NDIKEWNEERKNT
-59 PKVGISKKLK
+59 PKGGLTKKLK
-69 EKFWNY
+69 EKFWEY
-75 IDKDRFEEGSYKD
+75 IDSDRFDEGSYKD
-88 DIKKIKD
+88 DINKVKN
-95 TIVKGITTGDWRE
+95 TIIKGIKTGDWRE
-108 KDKNDF
+108 EEKNDF
-114 FSIID
+114 LSIID
-119 EDPDYLFVDDPDFPI
+119 EDPDYLFVDDPEYSF

-143 MNITALRDE
+143 MNITELRDK
-152 YLKNL
+152 YLTNL
-157 RIVAKKESLEVL
+157 RITAKKESLEVL

-182 KDRLIKDSE
+182 KERLEVNSNETDKVIRDDITDISRDSE
-191 YVDSTVRDEISDVSR
+191 YN
-206 DTEYT
+206 
-211 DIKDKILNI
+211 DIRDKILNI
-220 ISVVSSN
+220 VSVVSSN

-234 KDVLAD
+234 KEVLAD
-240 ELAVLFL
+240 ELAVLFI
-247 NQAKYKSSNP
+247 NQAKYKSSNSIG
-257 HVKHYTDDIKISPD
+257 KPD
-271 NIKGDLSAEMS
+271 TVTEIN
-282 IEKNDLLDKIDK
+282 IEKNDLLDKLDQL
-294 AGATS
+294 GATS
-299 ISTKLE
+299 VSTSLD
-305 EKIGSV
+305 EKIKEV
-311 PEIVEADIEKT
+311 PDLIKEEIDKSI
-322 VLPEPSEEDLS
+322 LPEPKEDELS
-333 ATVVASSAS
+333 SIVASSAS
-342 AQGEDFNMFGMA
+342 AKGEDFNMIGMA
-354 SGIITALVALVAIP
+354 SGIITAMVALIAIP
-368 VNLVNQK
+368 VNLINQQ
-375 VIDDMEKKY
+375 VIDDLEKKY
-384 GTNFT
+384 GTNFV

-436 ISRAMR
+436 VSRAMR

-454 KDGVQQASDGG
+454 KDGVQQASDSG

-471 ISAFSESG
+471 IAAFSESG

-496 FTYTAVR
+496 FTHTALR
-503 ESENYSLI
+503 ESENYALI
-511 NNLDCLVSKGES
+511 NRLDTQVSKGES

-542 DYTFAESPIDLKQK
+542 DYTFNESPISLNTK

-562 TMGLQILPRKIAS
+562 TMGLQILPRKISS

-637 SNVKSPLFHLVI
+637 SNVKSPLFHLVL
-649 SYPDYMELKNLG
+649 SYPDYVELKNLG
-661 TDLMDRTD
+661 TDLMNRTD
-669 YSRVMT
+669 YARVMT

-702 IRHSLED
+702 IRHSLDD

>member
-1 MKKILDKAKKSRVL
+1 MNKVLDKVKKNKVI
-15 KYLKNLGLSSKEII
+15 KYLKNLGLSSKDII

-34 DNDAYFMGTQIA
+34 DNDVYFMGTQIA
-46 DEIREWNENRKSQ
+46 NDIKEWNEERKNT
-59 PKVGISKKLK
+59 PKGGLTKKLK
-69 EKFWNY
+69 EKFWEY
-75 IDKDRFEEGSYKD
+75 IDSDRFDEGSYKD
-88 DIKKIKD
+88 DINKVKN
-95 TIVKGITTGDWRE
+95 TIIKGIKTGDWRE
-108 KDKNDF
+108 EEKNDF
-114 FSIID
+114 LSIID
-119 EDPDYLFVDDPDFPI
+119 EDPDYLFVDDPEYSF

-143 MNITALRDE
+143 MNITELRDK
-152 YLKNL
+152 YLTNL
-157 RIVAKKESLEVL
+157 RITAKKESLEVL

-182 KDRLIKDSE
+182 KERLEVNSNETDKVIRDDITDISRDSE
-191 YVDSTVRDEISDVSR
+191 YN
-206 DTEYT
+206 
-211 DIKDKILNI
+211 DIRDKILNI
-220 ISVVSSN
+220 VSVVSSN

-234 KDVLAD
+234 KEVLAD
-240 ELAVLFL
+240 ELAVLFI
-247 NQAKYKSSNP
+247 NQAKYKSSNSIE
-257 HVKHYTDDIKISPD
+257 KPD
-271 NIKGDLSAEMS
+271 TVTEIN
-282 IEKNDLLDKIDK
+282 IEKNDLLDKLDQL
-294 AGATS
+294 GATS
-299 ISTKLE
+299 VSTSLD
-305 EKIGSV
+305 EKIKEV
-311 PEIVEADIEKT
+311 PDLIKEEIDKT
-322 VLPEPSEEDLS
+322 ILPEPKESDLS
-333 ATVVASSAS
+333 SIVASSAS
-342 AQGEDFNMFGMA
+342 AKGEDFNMIGMA
-354 SGIITALVALVAIP
+354 SGIITAMVALIAIP
-368 VNLVNQK
+368 VNLINQQ
-375 VIDDMEKKY
+375 VIDDLEKKY
-384 GTNFT
+384 GTNFV

-436 ISRAMR
+436 VSRAMR

-454 KDGVQQASDGG
+454 KDGVQQASDSG

-471 ISAFSESG
+471 IAAFSESG
-479 RPFFKPIAPIYS
+479 RPFFKPVAPIYS

-496 FTYTAVR
+496 FTHTAVR
-503 ESENYSLI
+503 ESENYALI
-511 NNLDCLVSKGES
+511 NRLDTQVSKGES

-542 DYTFAESPIDLKQK
+542 DYTFNESPISLNTK

-562 TMGLQILPRKIAS
+562 TMGLQILPRKISS

-637 SNVKSPLFHLVI
+637 SNVKSPLFHLVL
-649 SYPDYMELKNLG
+649 SYPDYVELKNLG
-661 TDLMDRTD
+661 TDLMNRTD
-669 YSRVMT
+669 YARVMT

-702 IRHSLED
+702 IRHSLDD

>member
-1 MKKILDKAKKSRVL
+1 MSKVLDKVKKNKVI
-15 KYLKNLGLSSKEII
+15 KYLKNLGLSSKDII

-34 DNDAYFMGTQIA
+34 DNDVYFMGTQIA
-46 DEIREWNENRKSQ
+46 NDIKEWNEERKNT
-59 PKVGISKKLK
+59 PKGGLTKKLK
-69 EKFWNY
+69 EKFWEY
-75 IDKDRFEEGSYKD
+75 IDSDRFDEGSYKD
-88 DIKKIKD
+88 DLNKVKN
-95 TIVKGITTGDWRE
+95 TIIKGIKTGE
-108 KDKNDF
+108 EEKNDF
-114 FSIID
+114 LSIID
-119 EDPDYLFVDDPDFPI
+119 EDPDYLFVDDPEYSF

-143 MNITALRDE
+143 MNITELRDK
-152 YLKNL
+152 YLTNL
-157 RIVAKKESLEVL
+157 RITAKKESLEVL

-182 KDRLIKDSE
+182 KERLEVNSNETDKVIRDDITDISRDSE
-191 YVDSTVRDEISDVSR
+191 YN
-206 DTEYT
+206 
-211 DIKDKILNI
+211 DIRDKILNI
-220 ISVVSSN
+220 VSVVSSN

-234 KDVLAD
+234 KEVLAD
-240 ELAVLFL
+240 ELAVLFI
-247 NQAKYKSSNP
+247 NQAKYKSSNSIG
-257 HVKHYTDDIKISPD
+257 KPD
-271 NIKGDLSAEMS
+271 TVTEIN
-282 IEKNDLLDKIDK
+282 IEKNDLLDKLDQL
-294 AGATS
+294 GATS
-299 ISTKLE
+299 VSTSLD
-305 EKIGSV
+305 EKIKEV
-311 PEIVEADIEKT
+311 PDLIKEEIDKT
-322 VLPEPSEEDLS
+322 ILPEPKESDLS
-333 ATVVASSAS
+333 SIVASSAS
-342 AQGEDFNMFGMA
+342 AKGEDFNMIGMA
-354 SGIITALVALVAIP
+354 SGIITAMVALIAIP
-368 VNLVNQK
+368 VNLINQQ
-375 VIDDMEKKY
+375 VIDDLEKKY
-384 GTNFT
+384 GTNFV

-436 ISRAMR
+436 VSRAMR

-454 KDGVQQASDGG
+454 KDGVQQASDSG

-471 ISAFSESG
+471 IAAFSESG
-479 RPFFKPIAPIYS
+479 RPFFKPVAPIYS

-496 FTYTAVR
+496 FTHTALR
-503 ESENYSLI
+503 ESENYALI
-511 NNLDCLVSKGES
+511 NRLDTQVSKGES

-542 DYTFAESPIDLKQK
+542 DYTFNESPISLNTK

-562 TMGLQILPRKIAS
+562 TMGLQILPRKISS

-612 WKKKGTKNEIKA
+612 WKKKGTKSEIKA

-637 SNVKSPLFHLVI
+637 SNVRSPLFHLAL
-649 SYPDYMELKNLG
+649 SYPDYVELKNLG
-661 TDLMDRTD
+661 TDLMNRTD
-669 YSRVMT
+669 YARVMT

-702 IRHSLED
+702 IRHSLDD

>member
-1 MKKILDKAKKSRVL
+1 MNKVLDKVKKNKVI
-15 KYLKNLGLSSKEII
+15 KYLKNLGLSSKDII

-34 DNDAYFMGTQIA
+34 DNDVYFMGTQIA
-46 DEIREWNENRKSQ
+46 NDIKEWNEERKNT
-59 PKVGISKKLK
+59 PKGGLTKKLK
-69 EKFWNY
+69 EKFWEY
-75 IDKDRFEEGSYKD
+75 IDKDRFDEGSYKD
-88 DIKKIKD
+88 DLNKVKN
-95 TIVKGITTGDWRE
+95 TIIKGIKTGDWRE
-108 KDKNDF
+108 EEKNDF
-114 FSIID
+114 LSIID
-119 EDPDYLFVDDPDFPI
+119 EDPDYLFVDDPEYSF

-143 MNITALRDE
+143 MNITELRDK
-152 YLKNL
+152 YLTNL
-157 RIVAKKESLEVL
+157 RITAKKESLEVL

-182 KDRLIKDSE
+182 KERLEVNSNETDKVI
-191 YVDSTVRDEISDVSR
+191 RDDITDVSR
-206 DTEYT
+206 DSEYN
-211 DIKDKILNI
+211 DIRDKILNI
-220 ISVVSSN
+220 VSVVSSN

-234 KDVLAD
+234 KEVLAD
-240 ELAVLFL
+240 ELAVLFI
-247 NQAKYKSSNP
+247 NQAKYKSSNSIG
-257 HVKHYTDDIKISPD
+257 KPD
-271 NIKGDLSAEMS
+271 TVTEIN
-282 IEKNDLLDKIDK
+282 IEKNDLLDKLDQL
-294 AGATS
+294 GATS
-299 ISTKLE
+299 VSTSLD
-305 EKIGSV
+305 EKIKEV
-311 PEIVEADIEKT
+311 PDLIKEEIDKT
-322 VLPEPSEEDLS
+322 ILPEPNEADLS
-333 ATVVASSAS
+333 SIVASSAS
-342 AQGEDFNMFGMA
+342 AKGEDFNMIGMA
-354 SGIITALVALVAIP
+354 SGIITAMVALIAIP
-368 VNLVNQK
+368 VNLINQQ
-375 VIDDMEKKY
+375 VIDDLEKKY
-384 GTNFT
+384 GTNFV

-436 ISRAMR
+436 VSRAMR

-454 KDGVQQASDGG
+454 KDGVQQASDSG

-471 ISAFSESG
+471 IAAFSESG

-496 FTYTAVR
+496 FTHTALR
-503 ESENYSLI
+503 ESENYALI
-511 NNLDCLVSKGES
+511 NRLDTLVSKGES

-542 DYTFAESPIDLKQK
+542 DYTFNESPISLNTK

-562 TMGLQILPRKIAS
+562 TMGLQILPRKISS

-637 SNVKSPLFHLVI
+637 SNVKSPLFHLVL
-649 SYPDYMELKNLG
+649 SYPDYVELKNLG
-661 TDLMDRTD
+661 TDLMNRTD
-669 YSRVMT
+669 YARVMT

-702 IRHSLED
+702 IRHSLDD

>member
-1 MKKILDKAKKSRVL
+1 MNKVLDKVKKNKVI
-15 KYLKNLGLSSKEII
+15 KYLKNLGLSSKDII

-34 DNDAYFMGTQIA
+34 DNDVYFMGTQIA
-46 DEIREWNENRKSQ
+46 NDIKEWNEERKNT
-59 PKVGISKKLK
+59 PKGGLTKKLK
-69 EKFWNY
+69 EKFWEY
-75 IDKDRFEEGSYKD
+75 IDSDRFDEGSYKD
-88 DIKKIKD
+88 DINKVKN
-95 TIVKGITTGDWRE
+95 TIIKGIKTGDWRE
-108 KDKNDF
+108 EEKDDF
-114 FSIID
+114 LSIID
-119 EDPDYLFVDDPDFPI
+119 EDPDYLFVDDPEYSF

-143 MNITALRDE
+143 MNITELRDK
-152 YLKNL
+152 YLTNL
-157 RIVAKKESLEVL
+157 RITAKKESLEVL

-182 KDRLIKDSE
+182 KERLEVNSNETDKVIRDDITDISRDSE
-191 YVDSTVRDEISDVSR
+191 YN
-206 DTEYT
+206 
-211 DIKDKILNI
+211 DIRDKILNI
-220 ISVVSSN
+220 VSVVSSN

-240 ELAVLFL
+240 ELAVLFI
-247 NQAKYKSSNP
+247 NQAKYKSSNSIG
-257 HVKHYTDDIKISPD
+257 KPD
-271 NIKGDLSAEMS
+271 TVTEIN
-282 IEKNDLLDKIDK
+282 IEKNDLLDKLDQL
-294 AGATS
+294 GATS
-299 ISTKLE
+299 VSTSLD
-305 EKIGSV
+305 EKIKEV
-311 PEIVEADIEKT
+311 PDLVKEEIDKSI
-322 VLPEPSEEDLS
+322 LPEPKEDDLS
-333 ATVVASSAS
+333 SIVASSAS
-342 AQGEDFNMFGMA
+342 AKGEDFNMIGMA
-354 SGIITALVALVAIP
+354 SGIITAMVALIAIP
-368 VNLVNQK
+368 VNLINQQ
-375 VIDDMEKKY
+375 VIDDLEKKY
-384 GTNFT
+384 GTNFV

-436 ISRAMR
+436 VSRAMR

-454 KDGVQQASDGG
+454 KDGVQQASDSG

-471 ISAFSESG
+471 IAAFSESG

-496 FTYTAVR
+496 FTHTALR
-503 ESENYSLI
+503 ESENYALI
-511 NNLDCLVSKGES
+511 NRLDTQVSKGES

-542 DYTFAESPIDLKQK
+542 DYTFNESPISLNTK

-562 TMGLQILPRKIAS
+562 TMGLQILPRKISS

-637 SNVKSPLFHLVI
+637 SNVKSPLFHLVL
-649 SYPDYMELKNLG
+649 SYPDYIELKNLG
-661 TDLMDRTD
+661 TDLMNRTD
-669 YSRVMT
+669 YARVMT

-702 IRHSLED
+702 IRHSLDD

>member
-1 MKKILDKAKKSRVL
+1 MNKVLDKVKKNKVI
-15 KYLKNLGLSSKEII
+15 KYLKNLGLSSKDII

-34 DNDAYFMGTQIA
+34 DNDVYFMGTQIA
-46 DEIREWNENRKSQ
+46 NDIKEWNEERKNT
-59 PKVGISKKLK
+59 PKGGLTKKLK
-69 EKFWNY
+69 EKFWEY
-75 IDKDRFEEGSYKD
+75 IDSDRFDEGSYKD
-88 DIKKIKD
+88 DLNKVKD
-95 TIVKGITTGDWRE
+95 TIIKGIKTGDWRE
-108 KDKNDF
+108 EEKYDF
-114 FSIID
+114 LSIID
-119 EDPDYLFVDDPDFPI
+119 EDPDYLFVDDPEYSF

-143 MNITALRDE
+143 MNITELRDK
-152 YLKNL
+152 YLTNL
-157 RIVAKKESLEVL
+157 RITAKKESLEVL

-182 KDRLIKDSE
+182 KERLEVNSNETDKVI
-191 YVDSTVRDEISDVSR
+191 RDDITDISR
-206 DTEYT
+206 DTEYN
-211 DIKDKILNI
+211 DIRDKILNI
-220 ISVVSSN
+220 VSVVSSN

-234 KDVLAD
+234 KEVLAD
-240 ELAVLFL
+240 ELAVLFI
-247 NQAKYKSSNP
+247 NQAKYKSSNSIG
-257 HVKHYTDDIKISPD
+257 KPD
-271 NIKGDLSAEMS
+271 TVTEIN
-282 IEKNDLLDKIDK
+282 IEKNDLLDRLDQL
-294 AGATS
+294 GATS
-299 ISTKLE
+299 VSTSLD
-305 EKIGSV
+305 EKIKEV
-311 PEIVEADIEKT
+311 PDLIKEEIDKT
-322 VLPEPSEEDLS
+322 ILPEPKEADLS
-333 ATVVASSAS
+333 SIVASSAS
-342 AQGEDFNMFGMA
+342 AKGEDFNMIGMA
-354 SGIITALVALVAIP
+354 SGIITAMVALIAIP
-368 VNLVNQK
+368 VNLINQQ
-375 VIDDMEKKY
+375 VIDDLEKKY
-384 GTNFT
+384 GTNFV

-436 ISRAMR
+436 VSRAMR

-454 KDGVQQASDGG
+454 KDGVQQASDSG

-471 ISAFSESG
+471 IAAFSESG

-496 FTYTAVR
+496 FTHTALR
-503 ESENYSLI
+503 ESENYALI
-511 NNLDCLVSKGES
+511 NRLDTQVSKGES

-542 DYTFAESPIDLKQK
+542 DYTFNESPISLNTK

-562 TMGLQILPRKIAS
+562 TMGLQILPRKISS

-637 SNVKSPLFHLVI
+637 SNVKSPLFHLVL
-649 SYPDYMELKNLG
+649 SYPDYVELKNLG
-661 TDLMDRTD
+661 TDLMNRTD
-669 YSRVMT
+669 YARVMT

-702 IRHSLED
+702 IRHSLDD
-709 FVDTVSQYEKD
+709 FIDTVSQYEKD

>member
-1 MKKILDKAKKSRVL
+1 MNKVLDKVKKNKVI
-15 KYLKNLGLSSKEII
+15 KYLKNLGLSSKDII

-34 DNDAYFMGTQIA
+34 DNDVYFMGTQIA
-46 DEIREWNENRKSQ
+46 NDIKEWNEERKNV
-59 PKVGISKKLK
+59 PKGGLTKKLK
-69 EKFWNY
+69 EKFWEY
-75 IDKDRFEEGSYKD
+75 IDSDRFDEGSYKD
-88 DIKKIKD
+88 DINKVKN
-95 TIVKGITTGDWRE
+95 TIIKGIKTGDWRE
-108 KDKNDF
+108 EEKDDF
-114 FSIID
+114 LSIID
-119 EDPDYLFVDDPDFPI
+119 EDPDYLFVDDPEYSF

-143 MNITALRDE
+143 MNITELRDK
-152 YLKNL
+152 YLTNL
-157 RIVAKKESLEVL
+157 RITAKKESLEVL

-182 KDRLIKDSE
+182 KERLEVNSNETDKVI
-191 YVDSTVRDEISDVSR
+191 RDDITDVSR
-206 DTEYT
+206 DSEYN
-211 DIKDKILNI
+211 DIRDKILNI
-220 ISVVSSN
+220 VSVVSSN

-234 KDVLAD
+234 KEVLAD
-240 ELAVLFL
+240 ELAVLFI
-247 NQAKYKSSNP
+247 NQAKYKSSNSIG
-257 HVKHYTDDIKISPD
+257 KPD
-271 NIKGDLSAEMS
+271 TVTEIS
-282 IEKNDLLDKIDK
+282 IEKNDLLDKLDQL
-294 AGATS
+294 GATS
-299 ISTKLE
+299 VSTSLD
-305 EKIGSV
+305 EKIKEV
-311 PEIVEADIEKT
+311 PDLIKEEIDKT
-322 VLPEPSEEDLS
+322 ILPEPKEDDLS
-333 ATVVASSAS
+333 SIVASSAS
-342 AQGEDFNMFGMA
+342 AKGEDFNMIGMA
-354 SGIITALVALVAIP
+354 SGIITAMVALIAIP
-368 VNLVNQK
+368 VNLINQQ
-375 VIDDMEKKY
+375 VIDDLEKKY
-384 GTNFT
+384 GTNFV

-436 ISRAMR
+436 VSRAMR

-454 KDGVQQASDGG
+454 KDGVQQASDSG

-471 ISAFSESG
+471 IAAFSESG

-496 FTYTAVR
+496 FTHTAVR
-503 ESENYSLI
+503 ESENYALI
-511 NNLDCLVSKGES
+511 NRLDTLVSKGES

-542 DYTFAESPIDLKQK
+542 DYTFNESPISLNTK

-562 TMGLQILPRKIAS
+562 TMGLQILPRKISS

-637 SNVKSPLFHLVI
+637 SNVKSPLFHLVL
-649 SYPDYMELKNLG
+649 SYPDYVELKNLG
-661 TDLMDRTD
+661 TDLMNRTD
-669 YSRVMT
+669 YVRVMT

-702 IRHSLED
+702 IRHSLDD

>member
-1 MKKILDKAKKSRVL
+1 MNKVLDKVKKNKVI
-15 KYLKNLGLSSKEII
+15 KYLKNLGLSSKDII

-46 DEIREWNENRKSQ
+46 NDIKEWNEERKNT
-59 PKVGISKKLK
+59 PKGGLTKKLK
-69 EKFWNY
+69 EKFWEY
-75 IDKDRFEEGSYKD
+75 IDSDRFDEGSYKD
-88 DIKKIKD
+88 DLNKIKN
-95 TIVKGITTGDWRE
+95 TIVKGIKTGDWRE
-108 KDKNDF
+108 EEKDDF
-114 FSIID
+114 LSIID
-119 EDPDYLFVDDPDFPI
+119 EDPDYLFVDDPEYSF

-143 MNITALRDE
+143 MNITELRDK
-152 YLKNL
+152 YLTNL
-157 RIVAKKESLEVL
+157 RITAKKESLEVL

-182 KDRLIKDSE
+182 KERLEVNSNETDKVIRDDITDISRDSE
-191 YVDSTVRDEISDVSR
+191 YN
-206 DTEYT
+206 
-211 DIKDKILNI
+211 DIRDKILNI
-220 ISVVSSN
+220 VSVVSSN

-234 KDVLAD
+234 KEVLAD
-240 ELAVLFL
+240 ELAVLFI
-247 NQAKYKSSNP
+247 NQARYKSSNSIG
-257 HVKHYTDDIKISPD
+257 KPD
-271 NIKGDLSAEMS
+271 TVTEIN
-282 IEKNDLLDKIDK
+282 IEKNDLLDKLDQL
-294 AGATS
+294 GATS
-299 ISTKLE
+299 VSTSLD
-305 EKIGSV
+305 EKIKEV
-311 PEIVEADIEKT
+311 PNLIKEEIDKT
-322 VLPEPSEEDLS
+322 ILPEPKEDDLTS
-333 ATVVASSAS
+333 VVASSAS
-342 AQGEDFNMFGMA
+342 AKGEDFNMIGMA
-354 SGIITALVALVAIP
+354 SGIITAMVALIAIP
-368 VNLVNQK
+368 VNLINQQ
-375 VIDDMEKKY
+375 VIDDLEKKY
-384 GTNFT
+384 GTNFV

-429 RQDGGSV
+429 RQDGGSIV
-436 ISRAMR
+436 SRAMR

-454 KDGVQQASDGG
+454 KDGVQQASDSG

-471 ISAFSESG
+471 IAAFSESG

-496 FTYTAVR
+496 FTHTAVR
-503 ESENYSLI
+503 ESENYALI
-511 NNLDCLVSKGES
+511 NRLDTQVSKGES

-542 DYTFAESPIDLKQK
+542 DYTFNESPISLNTK

-562 TMGLQILPRKIAS
+562 TMGLQILPRKISS

-637 SNVKSPLFHLVI
+637 SNVKSPLFHLVL
-649 SYPDYMELKNLG
+649 SYPDYVELKNLG
-661 TDLMDRTD
+661 TDLMNRTD
-669 YSRVMT
+669 YARVMT

-702 IRHSLED
+702 IRHSLDD

>member
-1 MKKILDKAKKSRVL
+1 MNKVLDKVKKNKVI
-15 KYLKNLGLSSKEII
+15 KYLKNLGLSSKDII

-34 DNDAYFMGTQIA
+34 DNDVYFMGTQIA
-46 DEIREWNENRKSQ
+46 NDIKEWNEERKNT
-59 PKVGISKKLK
+59 PKGGLTKKLK
-69 EKFWNY
+69 EKFWEY
-75 IDKDRFEEGSYKD
+75 IDKDRFDEGSYKD
-88 DIKKIKD
+88 DVDKVKN
-95 TIVKGITTGDWRE
+95 TIIKGIKTGDWRE
-108 KDKNDF
+108 EEKDDF
-114 FSIID
+114 LSIID
-119 EDPDYLFVDDPDFPI
+119 EDPDYLFVDDPEYSF

-143 MNITALRDE
+143 MNITELRDK
-152 YLKNL
+152 YLTNL
-157 RIVAKKESLEVL
+157 RITAKKESLEVL

-182 KDRLIKDSE
+182 KERLEVNSNETDK
-191 YVDSTVRDEISDVSR
+191 VVRDDITDVSR
-206 DTEYT
+206 DSEYN
-211 DIKDKILNI
+211 DIRDKILNI
-220 ISVVSSN
+220 VSVVSSN

-234 KDVLAD
+234 KEVLAD
-240 ELAVLFL
+240 ELAVLFI
-247 NQAKYKSSNP
+247 NQAKYKSSNSIG
-257 HVKHYTDDIKISPD
+257 KPD
-271 NIKGDLSAEMS
+271 TVTEIS
-282 IEKNDLLDKIDK
+282 IEKNDLLDKLDQL
-294 AGATS
+294 GATS
-299 ISTKLE
+299 VSTSLD
-305 EKIGSV
+305 EKIKEV
-311 PEIVEADIEKT
+311 PDLIKEEIDKT
-322 VLPEPSEEDLS
+322 ILPEPKEADLS
-333 ATVVASSAS
+333 SIVASSAS
-342 AQGEDFNMFGMA
+342 AKGEDFNMIGMA
-354 SGIITALVALVAIP
+354 SGIITAMVALIAIP
-368 VNLVNQK
+368 VNLINQQ
-375 VIDDMEKKY
+375 VIDDLEKKY
-384 GTNFT
+384 GTNFV

-436 ISRAMR
+436 VSRAMR

-454 KDGVQQASDGG
+454 KDGVQQASDSG

-471 ISAFSESG
+471 IAAFSESG

-496 FTYTAVR
+496 FTHTALR
-503 ESENYSLI
+503 ESENYALI
-511 NNLDCLVSKGES
+511 NRLDTQVSKGES

-542 DYTFAESPIDLKQK
+542 DYTFNESPISLNTK

-562 TMGLQILPRKIAS
+562 TMGLQILPRKISS

-637 SNVKSPLFHLVI
+637 SNVKSPLFHLVL
-649 SYPDYMELKNLG
+649 SYPDYIELKNLG
-661 TDLMDRTD
+661 TDLMNRTD
-669 YSRVMT
+669 YARVMT

-702 IRHSLED
+702 IRHSLDD

>member
-1 MKKILDKAKKSRVL
+1 MNKVLDKVKKNKVI
-15 KYLKNLGLSSKEII
+15 KYLKNLGLSSKDII

-34 DNDAYFMGTQIA
+34 DNDVYFMGTQIA
-46 DEIREWNENRKSQ
+46 NDIKEWNEERKNT
-59 PKVGISKKLK
+59 PKGGLTKKLK
-69 EKFWNY
+69 EKFWEY
-75 IDKDRFEEGSYKD
+75 IDKDRFDEGSYKD
-88 DIKKIKD
+88 DLNKVKN
-95 TIVKGITTGDWRE
+95 TIIKGIKTGDWRE
-108 KDKNDF
+108 EEKNDF
-114 FSIID
+114 LSIID
-119 EDPDYLFVDDPDFPI
+119 EDPDYLFVDDPEYSF

-143 MNITALRDE
+143 MNITELRDK
-152 YLKNL
+152 YLTNL
-157 RIVAKKESLEVL
+157 RITAKKESLEVL

-182 KDRLIKDSE
+182 KERLEVNSNETDKVIRDDITDISRDSE
-191 YVDSTVRDEISDVSR
+191 YSDIR
-206 DTEYT
+206 
-211 DIKDKILNI
+211 DKILNI
-220 ISVVSSN
+220 VSVVSSN

-234 KDVLAD
+234 KEVLAD
-240 ELAVLFL
+240 ELAVLFI
-247 NQAKYKSSNP
+247 NQAKYKSSNSIG
-257 HVKHYTDDIKISPD
+257 KPD
-271 NIKGDLSAEMS
+271 TVTEIN
-282 IEKNDLLDKIDK
+282 IEKNDLLDKLDQL
-294 AGATS
+294 GATS
-299 ISTKLE
+299 VSTSLD
-305 EKIGSV
+305 EKIKEV
-311 PEIVEADIEKT
+311 PDLIKEEIDKT
-322 VLPEPSEEDLS
+322 ILPEPKEDELS
-333 ATVVASSAS
+333 SIVASSAS
-342 AQGEDFNMFGMA
+342 AKGEDFNMIGMA
-354 SGIITALVALVAIP
+354 SGIITAMVALIAIP
-368 VNLVNQK
+368 VNLINQQ
-375 VIDDMEKKY
+375 VIDDLEKKY
-384 GTNFT
+384 GTNFV

-436 ISRAMR
+436 VSRAMR

-454 KDGVQQASDGG
+454 KDGVQQASDSG

-471 ISAFSESG
+471 IAAFSESG

-496 FTYTAVR
+496 FTHTALR
-503 ESENYSLI
+503 ESENYVLI
-511 NNLDCLVSKGES
+511 NRLDTQVSKGES

-542 DYTFAESPIDLKQK
+542 DYTFNESPISLNTK

-562 TMGLQILPRKIAS
+562 TMGLQILPRKISS

-637 SNVKSPLFHLVI
+637 SNVKSPLFHLVL
-649 SYPDYMELKNLG
+649 SYPDYVELKNLG
-661 TDLMDRTD
+661 TDLMNRTD
-669 YSRVMT
+669 YARVMT

-702 IRHSLED
+702 IRHSLDD

>member
-1 MKKILDKAKKSRVL
+1 MNKVLDKVKKNKVI
-15 KYLKNLGLSSKEII
+15 KYLKNLGLSSKDII

-34 DNDAYFMGTQIA
+34 DNDVYFMGTQIA
-46 DEIREWNENRKSQ
+46 NDIKEWNEERKNT
-59 PKVGISKKLK
+59 PKGGLTKKLK
-69 EKFWNY
+69 EKFWEY
-75 IDKDRFEEGSYKD
+75 IDSDRFDEGSYKD
-88 DIKKIKD
+88 DLNKVKD
-95 TIVKGITTGDWRE
+95 TIIKGIKTGDWRE
-108 KDKNDF
+108 EEKDDF
-114 FSIID
+114 LSIID
-119 EDPDYLFVDDPDFPI
+119 EDPDYLFVDDPEYSF

-143 MNITALRDE
+143 MNITELRDK
-152 YLKNL
+152 YLTNL
-157 RIVAKKESLEVL
+157 RITAKKESLEVL

-182 KDRLIKDSE
+182 KERLEVNSNETDKVIRDDITDISRDSE
-191 YVDSTVRDEISDVSR
+191 YN
-206 DTEYT
+206 
-211 DIKDKILNI
+211 DIRDKILNI
-220 ISVVSSN
+220 VSVVSSN

-234 KDVLAD
+234 KEVLAD
-240 ELAVLFL
+240 ELAVLFI
-247 NQAKYKSSNP
+247 NQAKYKSSNSIG
-257 HVKHYTDDIKISPD
+257 KPD
-271 NIKGDLSAEMS
+271 TVTEIN
-282 IEKNDLLDKIDK
+282 IEKNDLLDKLDQL
-294 AGATS
+294 GATS
-299 ISTKLE
+299 VSTSLD
-305 EKIGSV
+305 EKIKEV
-311 PEIVEADIEKT
+311 PDLIKEEIDKT
-322 VLPEPSEEDLS
+322 ILPEPKEDELS
-333 ATVVASSAS
+333 SIVASSAS
-342 AQGEDFNMFGMA
+342 AKGEDFNMIGMA
-354 SGIITALVALVAIP
+354 SGIITAMVALIAIP
-368 VNLVNQK
+368 VNLINQQ
-375 VIDDMEKKY
+375 VIDDLEKKY
-384 GTNFT
+384 GTNFV

-436 ISRAMR
+436 VSRAMR

-454 KDGVQQASDGG
+454 KDGVQQASDSG

-471 ISAFSESG
+471 IAAFSESG

-496 FTYTAVR
+496 FTHTALR
-503 ESENYSLI
+503 ESENYALI
-511 NNLDCLVSKGES
+511 NRLDTQVSKGES

-542 DYTFAESPIDLKQK
+542 DYTFNESPISLNTK

-562 TMGLQILPRKIAS
+562 TMGLQILPRKISS

-637 SNVKSPLFHLVI
+637 SNVKSPLFHLVL
-649 SYPDYMELKNLG
+649 SYPDYVELKNLG
-661 TDLMDRTD
+661 TDLMNRTD
-669 YSRVMT
+669 YARVMT

-702 IRHSLED
+702 IRHSLDD

>member
-1 MKKILDKAKKSRVL
+1 MNKVLDKVKKNKVI
-15 KYLKNLGLSSKEII
+15 KYLKNLGLSSKDII

-34 DNDAYFMGTQIA
+34 DNDVYFMGTQIA
-46 DEIREWNENRKSQ
+46 NDIKEWNEERKNT
-59 PKVGISKKLK
+59 PKGGLTKKLK
-69 EKFWNY
+69 EKFWEY
-75 IDKDRFEEGSYKD
+75 IDKDRFDEGSYKD
-88 DIKKIKD
+88 DLNKVKN
-95 TIVKGITTGDWRE
+95 TIIKGIKTGDWRE
-108 KDKNDF
+108 EEKNDF
-114 FSIID
+114 LSIID
-119 EDPDYLFVDDPDFPI
+119 EDPDYLFVDDPEYSF

-143 MNITALRDE
+143 MNITELRDK
-152 YLKNL
+152 YLTNL
-157 RIVAKKESLEVL
+157 RITAKKESLEVL

-182 KDRLIKDSE
+182 KERLEVNSNETDKVIRDDITDISRDSE
-191 YVDSTVRDEISDVSR
+191 YN
-206 DTEYT
+206 
-211 DIKDKILNI
+211 DIRDKILNI
-220 ISVVSSN
+220 VSVVSSN

-234 KDVLAD
+234 KEVLAD
-240 ELAVLFL
+240 ELAVLFI
-247 NQAKYKSSNP
+247 NQAKYKSSNSIG
-257 HVKHYTDDIKISPD
+257 KPD
-271 NIKGDLSAEMS
+271 TVTEIN
-282 IEKNDLLDKIDK
+282 IEKNDLLDKLDQL
-294 AGATS
+294 GATS
-299 ISTKLE
+299 VSTSLD
-305 EKIGSV
+305 EKIKEV
-311 PEIVEADIEKT
+311 PDLIKEEIDKT
-322 VLPEPSEEDLS
+322 ILPEPKEDDLS
-333 ATVVASSAS
+333 SIVASSAS
-342 AQGEDFNMFGMA
+342 AKGEDFNMIGMA
-354 SGIITALVALVAIP
+354 SGIITAMVALIAIP
-368 VNLVNQK
+368 VNLINQQ
-375 VIDDMEKKY
+375 VIDDLEKKY
-384 GTNFT
+384 GTNFV

-436 ISRAMR
+436 VSRAMR

-454 KDGVQQASDGG
+454 KDGVQQASDSG

-471 ISAFSESG
+471 IAAFSESG

-496 FTYTAVR
+496 FTHTALR
-503 ESENYSLI
+503 ESENYTLI
-511 NNLDCLVSKGES
+511 NRLDTQVSKGES

-542 DYTFAESPIDLKQK
+542 DYTFNESPISLNTK

-562 TMGLQILPRKIAS
+562 TMGLQILPRKISS

-637 SNVKSPLFHLVI
+637 SNVKSPLFHLVL
-649 SYPDYMELKNLG
+649 SYPDYVELKNLG
-661 TDLMDRTD
+661 TDLMNRTD
-669 YSRVMT
+669 YARVMT

-702 IRHSLED
+702 IRHSLDD

>member
-1 MKKILDKAKKSRVL
+1 MNKVLDKVKKNKVI
-15 KYLKNLGLSSKEII
+15 KYLKNLGLSSKDII

-34 DNDAYFMGTQIA
+34 DNDVYFMGTQIA
-46 DEIREWNENRKSQ
+46 NDIKEWNEERKNT
-59 PKVGISKKLK
+59 PKGGLTKKLK
-69 EKFWNY
+69 EKFWEY
-75 IDKDRFEEGSYKD
+75 IDSDRFDEGSYKD
-88 DIKKIKD
+88 DINKVKN
-95 TIVKGITTGDWRE
+95 TIIKGIKTGDWRE
-108 KDKNDF
+108 EEKNDF
-114 FSIID
+114 LSIID
-119 EDPDYLFVDDPDFPI
+119 EDPDYLFVDDPEYSF

-143 MNITALRDE
+143 MNITELRDK
-152 YLKNL
+152 YLTNL
-157 RIVAKKESLEVL
+157 RITAKKESLEVL

-182 KDRLIKDSE
+182 KERLEVNSNETDKVIRDDISDISRDSE
-191 YVDSTVRDEISDVSR
+191 YN
-206 DTEYT
+206 
-211 DIKDKILNI
+211 DIRDKILNI
-220 ISVVSSN
+220 VSVVSSN

-234 KDVLAD
+234 KEVLAD
-240 ELAVLFL
+240 ELAVLFI
-247 NQAKYKSSNP
+247 NQAKYKSSNSIG
-257 HVKHYTDDIKISPD
+257 KPD
-271 NIKGDLSAEMS
+271 TVTEIN
-282 IEKNDLLDKIDK
+282 IEKNDLLDKLDQL
-294 AGATS
+294 GATS
-299 ISTKLE
+299 VSTSLD
-305 EKIGSV
+305 EKIKEV
-311 PEIVEADIEKT
+311 PDLIEEEIDKT
-322 VLPEPSEEDLS
+322 ILPEPKESDLS
-333 ATVVASSAS
+333 SIVASSAS
-342 AQGEDFNMFGMA
+342 AKGEDFNMIGMA
-354 SGIITALVALVAIP
+354 SGIITAMVALIAIP
-368 VNLVNQK
+368 VNLINQQ
-375 VIDDMEKKY
+375 VIDDLEKKY
-384 GTNFT
+384 GTNFV

-436 ISRAMR
+436 VSRAMR

-454 KDGVQQASDGG
+454 KDGVQQASDSG

-471 ISAFSESG
+471 IAAFSESG

-496 FTYTAVR
+496 FTHTALR
-503 ESENYSLI
+503 ESENYALI
-511 NNLDCLVSKGES
+511 NRLDTQVSKGES

-542 DYTFAESPIDLKQK
+542 DYTFNESPISLNTK

-562 TMGLQILPRKIAS
+562 TMGLQILPRKISS

-637 SNVKSPLFHLVI
+637 SNVKSPLFHLVL
-649 SYPDYMELKNLG
+649 SYPDYVELKNLG
-661 TDLMDRTD
+661 TDLMNRTD
-669 YSRVMT
+669 YARVMT

-702 IRHSLED
+702 IRHSLDD

>member
-1 MKKILDKAKKSRVL
+1 MNKVLDKVKKNKVI
-15 KYLKNLGLSSKEII
+15 KYLKNLGLSSKDII

-34 DNDAYFMGTQIA
+34 DNDVYFMGTQIA
-46 DEIREWNENRKSQ
+46 NDIKEWNEERKNT
-59 PKVGISKKLK
+59 PKGGLTKKLK
-69 EKFWNY
+69 EKFWEY
-75 IDKDRFEEGSYKD
+75 IDSDRFDEGSYKD
-88 DIKKIKD
+88 DLNKVKN
-95 TIVKGITTGDWRE
+95 TIIKGIKTGDWRE
-108 KDKNDF
+108 EEKDDF
-114 FSIID
+114 LSIID
-119 EDPDYLFVDDPDFPI
+119 EDPDYLFVDDPEYSF

-143 MNITALRDE
+143 MNITELRDK
-152 YLKNL
+152 YLTNL
-157 RIVAKKESLEVL
+157 RITAKKESLEVL

-182 KDRLIKDSE
+182 KERLEVNSNETDKVI
-191 YVDSTVRDEISDVSR
+191 RDDITDVSR
-206 DTEYT
+206 DSEYN
-211 DIKDKILNI
+211 DIRDKILNI
-220 ISVVSSN
+220 VSVVSSN

-234 KDVLAD
+234 KEVLAD
-240 ELAVLFL
+240 ELAVLFI
-247 NQAKYKSSNP
+247 NQAKYKSSNSIG
-257 HVKHYTDDIKISPD
+257 KPD
-271 NIKGDLSAEMS
+271 TVTEIN
-282 IEKNDLLDKIDK
+282 IEKNDLLDKLDQL
-294 AGATS
+294 GATS
-299 ISTKLE
+299 VSTSLD
-305 EKIGSV
+305 EKIKEV
-311 PEIVEADIEKT
+311 PDLIKEEIDKT
-322 VLPEPSEEDLS
+322 ILSEPKEDDLS
-333 ATVVASSAS
+333 SIVASSAS
-342 AQGEDFNMFGMA
+342 AKGEDFNMIGMA
-354 SGIITALVALVAIP
+354 SGIITAMVALIAIP
-368 VNLVNQK
+368 VNLINQQ
-375 VIDDMEKKY
+375 VIDDLEKKY
-384 GTNFT
+384 GTNFV

-436 ISRAMR
+436 VSRAMR

-454 KDGVQQASDGG
+454 KDGVQQASDSG

-471 ISAFSESG
+471 IAAFSESG

-496 FTYTAVR
+496 FTHTAVR
-503 ESENYSLI
+503 ESENYALI
-511 NNLDCLVSKGES
+511 NRLDTLVSKGES

-542 DYTFAESPIDLKQK
+542 DYTFNESPISLNTK

-562 TMGLQILPRKIAS
+562 TMGLQILPRKISS

-637 SNVKSPLFHLVI
+637 SNVKSPLFHLVL
-649 SYPDYMELKNLG
+649 SYPDYVELKNLG
-661 TDLMDRTD
+661 TDLMNRTD
-669 YSRVMT
+669 YARVMT

-702 IRHSLED
+702 IRHSLDD

>member
-1 MKKILDKAKKSRVL
+1 MNKVLDKVKKNKVI
-15 KYLKNLGLSSKEII
+15 KYLKNLGLSSKDII

-34 DNDAYFMGTQIA
+34 DNDVYFMGTQIA
-46 DEIREWNENRKSQ
+46 NDIKEWNEERKNT
-59 PKVGISKKLK
+59 PKGGLTKKLK
-69 EKFWNY
+69 EKFWEY
-75 IDKDRFEEGSYKD
+75 IDSDRFDEGSYKD
-88 DIKKIKD
+88 DLNKVKN
-95 TIVKGITTGDWRE
+95 TIIKGIKTGDWRE
-108 KDKNDF
+108 EEKDDF
-114 FSIID
+114 LSIID
-119 EDPDYLFVDDPDFPI
+119 EDPDYLFVDDPEYSF

-143 MNITALRDE
+143 MNITELRDK
-152 YLKNL
+152 YLTNL
-157 RIVAKKESLEVL
+157 RITAKKESLEVL

-182 KDRLIKDSE
+182 KERLEVNSNETDKVI
-191 YVDSTVRDEISDVSR
+191 RDDITDVSR
-206 DTEYT
+206 DSEYN
-211 DIKDKILNI
+211 DIRDKILNI
-220 ISVVSSN
+220 VSVVSSN

-234 KDVLAD
+234 KEVLAD
-240 ELAVLFL
+240 ELAVLFI
-247 NQAKYKSSNP
+247 NQAKYKSSNSIG
-257 HVKHYTDDIKISPD
+257 KPD
-271 NIKGDLSAEMS
+271 TVTEIN
-282 IEKNDLLDKIDK
+282 IEKNDLLDKLDQL
-294 AGATS
+294 GATS
-299 ISTKLE
+299 VSTSLD
-305 EKIGSV
+305 EKIKEV
-311 PEIVEADIEKT
+311 PDLIKEEIDKT
-322 VLPEPSEEDLS
+322 ILPEPKEDDLS
-333 ATVVASSAS
+333 SIVASSAS
-342 AQGEDFNMFGMA
+342 AKGEDFNMIGMA
-354 SGIITALVALVAIP
+354 SGIITAMVALIAIP
-368 VNLVNQK
+368 VNLINQQ
-375 VIDDMEKKY
+375 VIDDLEKKY
-384 GTNFT
+384 GTNFV

-436 ISRAMR
+436 VSRAMR

-454 KDGVQQASDGG
+454 KDGVQQASDSG

-471 ISAFSESG
+471 IAAFSESG

-496 FTYTAVR
+496 FTHTAVR
-503 ESENYSLI
+503 ESENYALI
-511 NNLDCLVSKGES
+511 NRLDTLVSKGES

-542 DYTFAESPIDLKQK
+542 DYTFNESPISLNTK

-562 TMGLQILPRKIAS
+562 TMGLQILPRKISS

-637 SNVKSPLFHLVI
+637 SNVKSPLFHLVL
-649 SYPDYMELKNLG
+649 SYPDYVELKNLG
-661 TDLMDRTD
+661 TDLMNRTD
-669 YSRVMT
+669 YARVMT

-702 IRHSLED
+702 IRHSLDD

>member
-1 MKKILDKAKKSRVL
+1 MNKVLDKVKKNKVI
-15 KYLKNLGLSSKEII
+15 KYLKNLGLSSKDII

-34 DNDAYFMGTQIA
+34 DNDVYFMGTQIA
-46 DEIREWNENRKSQ
+46 NDIKEWNEERKNT
-59 PKVGISKKLK
+59 PKGGLTKKLK
-69 EKFWNY
+69 EKFWEY
-75 IDKDRFEEGSYKD
+75 IDSDRFDEGSYKD
-88 DIKKIKD
+88 DINKVKN
-95 TIVKGITTGDWRE
+95 TIIKGIKTGDWRE
-108 KDKNDF
+108 EEKNDF
-114 FSIID
+114 LSIID
-119 EDPDYLFVDDPDFPI
+119 EDPEYLFVDDPEYSF

-143 MNITALRDE
+143 MNITELRDK
-152 YLKNL
+152 YLTNL
-157 RIVAKKESLEVL
+157 RITAKKESLEVL

-182 KDRLIKDSE
+182 KERLEVNSNETDKVIRDDITDISRDSE
-191 YVDSTVRDEISDVSR
+191 YN
-206 DTEYT
+206 
-211 DIKDKILNI
+211 DIRDKILNI
-220 ISVVSSN
+220 VSVVSSN

-234 KDVLAD
+234 KEVLAD
-240 ELAVLFL
+240 ELAVLFI
-247 NQAKYKSSNP
+247 NQAKYKSSNSIG
-257 HVKHYTDDIKISPD
+257 KPD
-271 NIKGDLSAEMS
+271 TVTEIN
-282 IEKNDLLDKIDK
+282 IEKNDLLDKLDQL
-294 AGATS
+294 GATS
-299 ISTKLE
+299 VSTSLD
-305 EKIGSV
+305 EKIKEV
-311 PEIVEADIEKT
+311 PNLIKEEIDKT
-322 VLPEPSEEDLS
+322 ILPEPKGADLS
-333 ATVVASSAS
+333 SVVASSAS
-342 AQGEDFNMFGMA
+342 AKGEDFNMIGMA
-354 SGIITALVALVAIP
+354 SGIITAMVALIAIP
-368 VNLVNQK
+368 VNLINQQ
-375 VIDDMEKKY
+375 VIDDLEKKY
-384 GTNFT
+384 GTNFV

-436 ISRAMR
+436 VSRAMR

-454 KDGVQQASDGG
+454 KDGVQQASDSG

-471 ISAFSESG
+471 IAAFSESG

-496 FTYTAVR
+496 FTHTALR
-503 ESENYSLI
+503 ESENYALI
-511 NNLDCLVSKGES
+511 NRLDTQVSKGES

-542 DYTFAESPIDLKQK
+542 DYTFNESPISLNTK

-562 TMGLQILPRKIAS
+562 TMGLQILPRKISS

-637 SNVKSPLFHLVI
+637 SNVKSPLFHLVL
-649 SYPDYMELKNLG
+649 SYPDYVELKNLG
-661 TDLMDRTD
+661 TDLMNRTD
-669 YSRVMT
+669 YARVMT

-702 IRHSLED
+702 IRHSLDD

>member
-1 MKKILDKAKKSRVL
+1 MNKVLDKVKKNKVI
-15 KYLKNLGLSSKEII
+15 KYLKNLGLSSKDII

-34 DNDAYFMGTQIA
+34 DNDVYFMGTQIA
-46 DEIREWNENRKSQ
+46 NDIKEWNEERKNT
-59 PKVGISKKLK
+59 PKGGLTKKLK
-69 EKFWNY
+69 EKFWEY
-75 IDKDRFEEGSYKD
+75 IDSDRFDEGSYKD
-88 DIKKIKD
+88 DLNKVKD
-95 TIVKGITTGDWRE
+95 TIIKGIKTGDWRE
-108 KDKNDF
+108 EEKDDF
-114 FSIID
+114 LSIID
-119 EDPDYLFVDDPDFPI
+119 EDPDYLFVDDPEYSF

-143 MNITALRDE
+143 MNITELRDK
-152 YLKNL
+152 YLTNL
-157 RIVAKKESLEVL
+157 RITAKKESLEVL

-182 KDRLIKDSE
+182 KERLEVNSNETDKVIRDDITDISRDSE
-191 YVDSTVRDEISDVSR
+191 YN
-206 DTEYT
+206 
-211 DIKDKILNI
+211 DIRDKILNI
-220 ISVVSSN
+220 VSVVSSN

-234 KDVLAD
+234 KEVLAD
-240 ELAVLFL
+240 ELAVLFI
-247 NQAKYKSSNP
+247 NQAKYKSSNSIG
-257 HVKHYTDDIKISPD
+257 KPD
-271 NIKGDLSAEMS
+271 TVTEIN
-282 IEKNDLLDKIDK
+282 IEKNDLLDKLDQL
-294 AGATS
+294 GATS
-299 ISTKLE
+299 VSTSLD
-305 EKIGSV
+305 EKIKEV
-311 PEIVEADIEKT
+311 PDLIKEEIDKT
-322 VLPEPSEEDLS
+322 ILPEPKEDDLS
-333 ATVVASSAS
+333 SIVASSAS
-342 AQGEDFNMFGMA
+342 AKGEDFNMIGMA
-354 SGIITALVALVAIP
+354 SGIITAMVALIAIP
-368 VNLVNQK
+368 VNLINQQ
-375 VIDDMEKKY
+375 VIDDLEKKY
-384 GTNFT
+384 GTNFV

-436 ISRAMR
+436 VSRAMR

-454 KDGVQQASDGG
+454 KDGVQQASDSG

-471 ISAFSESG
+471 IAAFSESG

-496 FTYTAVR
+496 FTHIALR
-503 ESENYSLI
+503 ESENYALI
-511 NNLDCLVSKGES
+511 NRLDTQVSKGES

-542 DYTFAESPIDLKQK
+542 DYTFNESPISLNTK

-562 TMGLQILPRKIAS
+562 TMGLQILPRKISS

-637 SNVKSPLFHLVI
+637 SNVKSPLFHLVL
-649 SYPDYMELKNLG
+649 SYPDYVELKNLG
-661 TDLMDRTD
+661 TDLMNRTD
-669 YSRVMT
+669 YARVMT

-702 IRHSLED
+702 IRHSLDD

>member
-1 MKKILDKAKKSRVL
+1 MNKVLDKVKKNKVI
-15 KYLKNLGLSSKEII
+15 KYLKNLGLSSKDII

-34 DNDAYFMGTQIA
+34 DNDVYFMGTQIA
-46 DEIREWNENRKSQ
+46 NDIKEWNEERKNT
-59 PKVGISKKLK
+59 PKGGLTKKLK
-69 EKFWNY
+69 EKFWEY
-75 IDKDRFEEGSYKD
+75 IDSDRFDEGSYKD
-88 DIKKIKD
+88 DINKVKD
-95 TIVKGITTGDWRE
+95 TIIKGIKTGDWRE
-108 KDKNDF
+108 EEKNDF
-114 FSIID
+114 LSIID
-119 EDPDYLFVDDPDFPI
+119 EDPDYLFVDDPEYSF

-143 MNITALRDE
+143 MNITELRDK
-152 YLKNL
+152 YLTNL
-157 RIVAKKESLEVL
+157 RITAKKESLEVL

-182 KDRLIKDSE
+182 KERLEVNSNETDKVIRDDITDISRDSE
-191 YVDSTVRDEISDVSR
+191 YN
-206 DTEYT
+206 
-211 DIKDKILNI
+211 DIRDKILNI
-220 ISVVSSN
+220 VSVVSSN

-234 KDVLAD
+234 KEVLAD
-240 ELAVLFL
+240 ELAVLFI
-247 NQAKYKSSNP
+247 NQAKYKSSNSIG
-257 HVKHYTDDIKISPD
+257 KPD
-271 NIKGDLSAEMS
+271 TVTEIN
-282 IEKNDLLDKIDK
+282 IEKNDLLDKLDQL
-294 AGATS
+294 GATS
-299 ISTKLE
+299 VSTSLD
-305 EKIGSV
+305 EKIKEV
-311 PEIVEADIEKT
+311 PDLIKEEIDKT
-322 VLPEPSEEDLS
+322 ILPEPKEDDLS
-333 ATVVASSAS
+333 SIVASSDS
-342 AQGEDFNMFGMA
+342 AKGEDFNMIGMA
-354 SGIITALVALVAIP
+354 SGIITAMVALIAIP
-368 VNLVNQK
+368 VNLINQQ
-375 VIDDMEKKY
+375 VIDDLEKKY
-384 GTNFT
+384 GTNFV

-454 KDGVQQASDGG
+454 KDGVQQASDSG

-471 ISAFSESG
+471 IAAFSESG

-496 FTYTAVR
+496 FTHTALR
-503 ESENYSLI
+503 ESENYALI
-511 NNLDCLVSKGES
+511 NRLDTQVSKGES

-542 DYTFAESPIDLKQK
+542 DYTFNESPISLNTK

-562 TMGLQILPRKIAS
+562 TMGLQILPRKISS

-637 SNVKSPLFHLVI
+637 SNVKSPLFHLVL
-649 SYPDYMELKNLG
+649 SYPDYVELKNLG
-661 TDLMDRTD
+661 TDLMNRTD
-669 YSRVMT
+669 YTRVMT

-702 IRHSLED
+702 IRHSLDD

>member
-1 MKKILDKAKKSRVL
+1 MNKVLDKVKKNKVI
-15 KYLKNLGLSSKEII
+15 KYLKNLGLSSKDII

-34 DNDAYFMGTQIA
+34 DNDVYFMGTQIA
-46 DEIREWNENRKSQ
+46 NDIKEWNEERKNT
-59 PKVGISKKLK
+59 PKGGLTKKLK
-69 EKFWNY
+69 EKFWEY
-75 IDKDRFEEGSYKD
+75 IDSDRFDEGSYKD
-88 DIKKIKD
+88 DINKVKN
-95 TIVKGITTGDWRE
+95 TIIKGIKTGDWRE
-108 KDKNDF
+108 EEKNDF
-114 FSIID
+114 LSIID
-119 EDPDYLFVDDPDFPI
+119 EDPDYLFVDDPEYSF

-143 MNITALRDE
+143 MNITELRDK
-152 YLKNL
+152 YLTNL
-157 RIVAKKESLEVL
+157 RITAKKESLEVL

-182 KDRLIKDSE
+182 KERLEVNSNETDKVIRDDITDISRDSE
-191 YVDSTVRDEISDVSR
+191 YN
-206 DTEYT
+206 
-211 DIKDKILNI
+211 DIRDKILNI
-220 ISVVSSN
+220 VSVVSSN

-234 KDVLAD
+234 KEVLAD
-240 ELAVLFL
+240 ELAVLFI
-247 NQAKYKSSNP
+247 NQAKYKSSNSIG
-257 HVKHYTDDIKISPD
+257 KPD
-271 NIKGDLSAEMS
+271 TVTEIN
-282 IEKNDLLDKIDK
+282 IEKNDLLDKLDQL
-294 AGATS
+294 GATS
-299 ISTKLE
+299 VSTSLD
-305 EKIGSV
+305 EKIKEV
-311 PEIVEADIEKT
+311 PDLIKEEIDKT
-322 VLPEPSEEDLS
+322 ILPEPKESDLS
-333 ATVVASSAS
+333 SIVASSAS
-342 AQGEDFNMFGMA
+342 AKGEDFNMIGMA
-354 SGIITALVALVAIP
+354 SGIITAMVALIAIP
-368 VNLVNQK
+368 VNLINQQ
-375 VIDDMEKKY
+375 VIDDLEKKY
-384 GTNFT
+384 GTNFV

-436 ISRAMR
+436 VSRAMR

-454 KDGVQQASDGG
+454 KDGVQQASDSG

-471 ISAFSESG
+471 IAAFSESG
-479 RPFFKPIAPIYS
+479 RPFFKPVAPIYS

-496 FTYTAVR
+496 FTHTAVR
-503 ESENYSLI
+503 ESENYALI
-511 NNLDCLVSKGES
+511 NRLDTQVSKGES

-542 DYTFAESPIDLKQK
+542 DYTFNESPISLNTK

-562 TMGLQILPRKIAS
+562 TMGLQILPRKISS

-637 SNVKSPLFHLVI
+637 SNVKSPLFHLVL
-649 SYPDYMELKNLG
+649 SYPDYVELKNLG
-661 TDLMDRTD
+661 TDLMNRTD
-669 YSRVMT
+669 YARVMT

-702 IRHSLED
+702 IRHSLDD

>member
-1 MKKILDKAKKSRVL
+1 MNKVLDKVKKNKVI
-15 KYLKNLGLSSKEII
+15 KYLKNLGLSSKDII

-34 DNDAYFMGTQIA
+34 DNDVYFMGTQIA
-46 DEIREWNENRKSQ
+46 NDIKEWNEERKNT
-59 PKVGISKKLK
+59 PKGGLTKKLK
-69 EKFWNY
+69 EKFWEY
-75 IDKDRFEEGSYKD
+75 IDSDRFDEGSYKD
-88 DIKKIKD
+88 DINKVKD
-95 TIVKGITTGDWRE
+95 TIIKGIKTGDWRE
-108 KDKNDF
+108 EEKDDF
-114 FSIID
+114 LSIID
-119 EDPDYLFVDDPDFPI
+119 EDPDYLFVDDPEYSF

-143 MNITALRDE
+143 MNITELRDK
-152 YLKNL
+152 YLTNL
-157 RIVAKKESLEVL
+157 RITAKKESLEVL

-182 KDRLIKDSE
+182 KERLEVNSNETDKVIRDDITDISRDSE
-191 YVDSTVRDEISDVSR
+191 YN
-206 DTEYT
+206 
-211 DIKDKILNI
+211 DIRDKISNI
-220 ISVVSSN
+220 VSVVSSN

-234 KDVLAD
+234 KEVLAD
-240 ELAVLFL
+240 ELAVLFI
-247 NQAKYKSSNP
+247 NQAKYKSSNSIG
-257 HVKHYTDDIKISPD
+257 KPD
-271 NIKGDLSAEMS
+271 TVTEIN
-282 IEKNDLLDKIDK
+282 IEKNDLLDKLDQL
-294 AGATS
+294 GATS
-299 ISTKLE
+299 VSTSLD
-305 EKIGSV
+305 EKIKEV
-311 PEIVEADIEKT
+311 PDLIKEEIDKT
-322 VLPEPSEEDLS
+322 ILPEPKEDDLS
-333 ATVVASSAS
+333 SIVASSAS
-342 AQGEDFNMFGMA
+342 AKGEDFNMIGMA
-354 SGIITALVALVAIP
+354 SGIITAMVALIAIP
-368 VNLVNQK
+368 VNLINQQ
-375 VIDDMEKKY
+375 VIDDLEKKY
-384 GTNFT
+384 GTNFV

-436 ISRAMR
+436 VSRAMR

-454 KDGVQQASDGG
+454 KDGVQQASDSG

-471 ISAFSESG
+471 IAAFSESG
-479 RPFFKPIAPIYS
+479 KPFFKPIAPIYS

-496 FTYTAVR
+496 FTHTALR
-503 ESENYSLI
+503 ESENYALI
-511 NNLDCLVSKGES
+511 NRLDTQVSKGES

-542 DYTFAESPIDLKQK
+542 DYTFNESPISLNTK

-562 TMGLQILPRKIAS
+562 TMGLQILPRKISS

-637 SNVKSPLFHLVI
+637 SNVKSPLFHLVL
-649 SYPDYMELKNLG
+649 SYPDYVELKNLG
-661 TDLMDRTD
+661 TDLMNRTD
-669 YSRVMT
+669 YARVMT

-702 IRHSLED
+702 IRHSLDD

>member
-1 MKKILDKAKKSRVL
+1 MNKVLDKVKKNKVI
-15 KYLKNLGLSSKEII
+15 KYLKNLGLSSKDII

-34 DNDAYFMGTQIA
+34 DNDVYFMGTQIA
-46 DEIREWNENRKSQ
+46 NDIKEWNEERKNT
-59 PKVGISKKLK
+59 PKGGLTKKLK
-69 EKFWNY
+69 EKFWEY
-75 IDKDRFEEGSYKD
+75 IDSDRFDEGSYKD
-88 DIKKIKD
+88 DLNKVKD
-95 TIVKGITTGDWRE
+95 TIIKGIKTGDWRE
-108 KDKNDF
+108 EEKDDF
-114 FSIID
+114 LSIID
-119 EDPDYLFVDDPDFPI
+119 EDPDYLFVDDPEYSF

-143 MNITALRDE
+143 MNITELRDK
-152 YLKNL
+152 YLTNL
-157 RIVAKKESLEVL
+157 RITAKKESLEVL

-182 KDRLIKDSE
+182 KERLEVNSNETDKVIRDDITDISRDSE
-191 YVDSTVRDEISDVSR
+191 YN
-206 DTEYT
+206 
-211 DIKDKILNI
+211 DIRDKILNI
-220 ISVVSSN
+220 VSVVSSN

-234 KDVLAD
+234 KEVLAD
-240 ELAVLFL
+240 ELAVLFI
-247 NQAKYKSSNP
+247 NQAKYKSSNSIG
-257 HVKHYTDDIKISPD
+257 KPD
-271 NIKGDLSAEMS
+271 TVTEIN
-282 IEKNDLLDKIDK
+282 IEKNDLLDKLDQL
-294 AGATS
+294 GATS
-299 ISTKLE
+299 VSTSLD
-305 EKIGSV
+305 EKIKEV
-311 PEIVEADIEKT
+311 PDLIKEEIDKT
-322 VLPEPSEEDLS
+322 ILPEPKEDDLS
-333 ATVVASSAS
+333 SIVASSAS
-342 AQGEDFNMFGMA
+342 AKGEDFNMIGMA
-354 SGIITALVALVAIP
+354 SGIITAMVALIAIP
-368 VNLVNQK
+368 VNLINQQ
-375 VIDDMEKKY
+375 VIDDLEKKY
-384 GTNFT
+384 GTNFV

-436 ISRAMR
+436 VSRAMR

-454 KDGVQQASDGG
+454 KDGVQQASDSG

-496 FTYTAVR
+496 FTHTAVR
-503 ESENYSLI
+503 ESENYALI
-511 NNLDCLVSKGES
+511 NKLDTQVSKGES

-542 DYTFAESPIDLKQK
+542 DYTFNESPISLNTK

-562 TMGLQILPRKIAS
+562 TMGLQILPRKISS

-637 SNVKSPLFHLVI
+637 SNVKSPLFHLVL
-649 SYPDYMELKNLG
+649 SYPDYVELKNLG
-661 TDLMDRTD
+661 TDLMNRTD
-669 YSRVMT
+669 YARVMT

-702 IRHSLED
+702 IRHSLDD

>member
-1 MKKILDKAKKSRVL
+1 MNKVLDKVKKNKVIN
-15 KYLKNLGLSSKEII
+15 YLKNLGLSSKDII

-34 DNDAYFMGTQIA
+34 DNDVYFMGTQIA
-46 DEIREWNENRKSQ
+46 NDIKEWNEERKNT
-59 PKVGISKKLK
+59 PKGGLTKKLK
-69 EKFWNY
+69 EKFWEY
-75 IDKDRFEEGSYKD
+75 IDSDRFDEGSYKD
-88 DIKKIKD
+88 DINKVKN
-95 TIVKGITTGDWRE
+95 TIIKGIKTGDWRE
-108 KDKNDF
+108 EEKDDF
-114 FSIID
+114 LSIID
-119 EDPDYLFVDDPDFPI
+119 EDPDYLFVDDPEYSF

-143 MNITALRDE
+143 MNITELRDK
-152 YLKNL
+152 YLTNL
-157 RIVAKKESLEVL
+157 RITAKKESLEVL

-182 KDRLIKDSE
+182 KERLEVNSNETDKVIRDDITDISRDSE
-191 YVDSTVRDEISDVSR
+191 YN
-206 DTEYT
+206 
-211 DIKDKILNI
+211 DIRDKILNI
-220 ISVVSSN
+220 VSVVSSN

-240 ELAVLFL
+240 ELAVLFI
-247 NQAKYKSSNP
+247 NQAKYKSSNSIG
-257 HVKHYTDDIKISPD
+257 KPD
-271 NIKGDLSAEMS
+271 TVTEIN
-282 IEKNDLLDKIDK
+282 IEKNDLLDKLDQL
-294 AGATS
+294 GATS
-299 ISTKLE
+299 VSTSLD
-305 EKIGSV
+305 EKIKEV
-311 PEIVEADIEKT
+311 PDLIKEEIDKT
-322 VLPEPSEEDLS
+322 ILPEPKEDELS
-333 ATVVASSAS
+333 SIVASSAS
-342 AQGEDFNMFGMA
+342 AKGEDFNMIGMA
-354 SGIITALVALVAIP
+354 SGIITAMVALIAIP
-368 VNLVNQK
+368 VNLINQQ
-375 VIDDMEKKY
+375 VIDDLEKKY
-384 GTNFT
+384 GTNFV
-389 FKQPMVVSDNISSD
+389 FKQPMVVSDNISND

-436 ISRAMR
+436 VSRAMR

-454 KDGVQQASDGG
+454 KDGVQQASDSG

-471 ISAFSESG
+471 IAAFSESG

-496 FTYTAVR
+496 FTHTALR
-503 ESENYSLI
+503 ESENYALI
-511 NNLDCLVSKGES
+511 NRLDTQVSKGES

-542 DYTFAESPIDLKQK
+542 DYTFNESPISLNTK

-562 TMGLQILPRKIAS
+562 TMGLQILPRKISS

-637 SNVKSPLFHLVI
+637 SNVKSPLFHLVL
-649 SYPDYMELKNLG
+649 SYPDYVELKNLG
-661 TDLMDRTD
+661 TDLMNRTD
-669 YSRVMT
+669 YARVMT

-702 IRHSLED
+702 IRHSLDD

>member
-1 MKKILDKAKKSRVL
+1 MNKVLDKVKKNKVI
-15 KYLKNLGLSSKEII
+15 KYLKNLGLSSKDII

-34 DNDAYFMGTQIA
+34 DNDVYFMGTQIA
-46 DEIREWNENRKSQ
+46 NDIKEWNEERKNT
-59 PKVGISKKLK
+59 PKGGLTKKLK
-69 EKFWNY
+69 EKFWEY
-75 IDKDRFEEGSYKD
+75 IDSDRFDEGSYKD
-88 DIKKIKD
+88 DLNKVKN
-95 TIVKGITTGDWRE
+95 TIIKGIKTGDWRE
-108 KDKNDF
+108 EEKDDF
-114 FSIID
+114 LSIID
-119 EDPDYLFVDDPDFPI
+119 EDPDYLFVDDPEYSF

-143 MNITALRDE
+143 MNITELRDK
-152 YLKNL
+152 YLTNL
-157 RIVAKKESLEVL
+157 RITAKKESLEVL

-182 KDRLIKDSE
+182 KERLETNSNETDRVIRDDITDISRDSE
-191 YVDSTVRDEISDVSR
+191 YN
-206 DTEYT
+206 
-211 DIKDKILNI
+211 DIRDKILNI
-220 ISVVSSN
+220 VSVVSSN

-234 KDVLAD
+234 KEVLAN
-240 ELAVLFL
+240 ELAVLFI
-247 NQAKYKSSNP
+247 NQAKYKSSNSIG
-257 HVKHYTDDIKISPD
+257 KPD
-271 NIKGDLSAEMS
+271 TVTEIN
-282 IEKNDLLDKIDK
+282 IEKNDLLDKLDQL
-294 AGATS
+294 GATS
-299 ISTKLE
+299 VSTSLD
-305 EKIGSV
+305 EKIKEV
-311 PEIVEADIEKT
+311 PDLIKEEIDKT
-322 VLPEPSEEDLS
+322 ILPEPKEDDLS
-333 ATVVASSAS
+333 SIVASSAS
-342 AQGEDFNMFGMA
+342 AKGEDFNMIGMA
-354 SGIITALVALVAIP
+354 SGIITAMVALIAIP
-368 VNLVNQK
+368 VNLINQQ
-375 VIDDMEKKY
+375 VIDDLEKKY
-384 GTNFT
+384 GTNFV

-436 ISRAMR
+436 VSRAMR

-454 KDGVQQASDGG
+454 KDGVQQASDSG

-496 FTYTAVR
+496 FTHTALR
-503 ESENYSLI
+503 ESENYALI
-511 NNLDCLVSKGES
+511 NRLDTQVSKGES

-542 DYTFAESPIDLKQK
+542 DYTFNESPISLNTK

-562 TMGLQILPRKIAS
+562 TMGLQILPRKISS

-637 SNVKSPLFHLVI
+637 SNVKSPLFHLVL
-649 SYPDYMELKNLG
+649 SYPDYVELKNLG
-661 TDLMDRTD
+661 TDLMNRTD
-669 YSRVMT
+669 YARVMT

-702 IRHSLED
+702 IRHSLDD

>member
-1 MKKILDKAKKSRVL
+1 MNKVLDKVKKNKVI
-15 KYLKNLGLSSKEII
+15 KYLKNLGLSSKDII

-34 DNDAYFMGTQIA
+34 DNDVYFMGTQIA
-46 DEIREWNENRKSQ
+46 NDIKEWNEERKNT
-59 PKVGISKKLK
+59 PKGGLTKKLK
-69 EKFWNY
+69 EKFWEY
-75 IDKDRFEEGSYKD
+75 IDSDRFDEGSYKD
-88 DIKKIKD
+88 DVDKVKN
-95 TIVKGITTGDWRE
+95 TIIKGIKTGDWRE
-108 KDKNDF
+108 EEKDDF
-114 FSIID
+114 LSIID
-119 EDPDYLFVDDPDFPI
+119 EDPDYLFVDDPEYSF

-143 MNITALRDE
+143 MNITELRDK
-152 YLKNL
+152 YLTNL
-157 RIVAKKESLEVL
+157 RITAKKESLEVL

-182 KDRLIKDSE
+182 KERLEVNSNETDKVIRDDITDISRDSE
-191 YVDSTVRDEISDVSR
+191 YN
-206 DTEYT
+206 
-211 DIKDKILNI
+211 DIRDKILNI
-220 ISVVSSN
+220 VSVVSSN

-234 KDVLAD
+234 KEVLAD
-240 ELAVLFL
+240 ELAVLFI
-247 NQAKYKSSNP
+247 NQAKYKSSNSIGKSDT
-257 HVKHYTDDIKISPD
+257 VTEI
-271 NIKGDLSAEMS
+271 N
-282 IEKNDLLDKIDK
+282 IEKNDLLDKLDQL
-294 AGATS
+294 GATS
-299 ISTKLE
+299 VSTSLD
-305 EKIGSV
+305 EKIKEV
-311 PEIVEADIEKT
+311 PDLIKEEIDKT
-322 VLPEPSEEDLS
+322 ILPEPKESDLS
-333 ATVVASSAS
+333 SIVASSAS
-342 AQGEDFNMFGMA
+342 AKGEDFNMIGMA
-354 SGIITALVALVAIP
+354 SGIITAMVALIAIP
-368 VNLVNQK
+368 VNLINQQ
-375 VIDDMEKKY
+375 VIDDLEKKY
-384 GTNFT
+384 GTNFV

-436 ISRAMR
+436 VSRAMR

-454 KDGVQQASDGG
+454 KDGVQQASDSG

-471 ISAFSESG
+471 IAAFSESG
-479 RPFFKPIAPIYS
+479 RPFFKSIAPIYS

-496 FTYTAVR
+496 FTHTALR
-503 ESENYSLI
+503 EYENYALI
-511 NNLDCLVSKGES
+511 NRLDTQVSKGES

-542 DYTFAESPIDLKQK
+542 DYTFNESPISLNTK

-562 TMGLQILPRKIAS
+562 TMGLQILPRKISS

-637 SNVKSPLFHLVI
+637 SNVKSPLFHLVL
-649 SYPDYMELKNLG
+649 SYPDYVELKNLG
-661 TDLMDRTD
+661 TDLMNRTD
-669 YSRVMT
+669 YARVMT

-702 IRHSLED
+702 IRHSLDD